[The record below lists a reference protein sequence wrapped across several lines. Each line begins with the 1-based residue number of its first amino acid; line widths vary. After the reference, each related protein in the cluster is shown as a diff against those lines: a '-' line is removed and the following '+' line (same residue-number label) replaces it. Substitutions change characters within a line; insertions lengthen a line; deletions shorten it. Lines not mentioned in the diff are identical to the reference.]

1 MNHIYKVVWS
11 TVTNSLVVVS
21 ELARSKGKAASTVSD
36 VKDVSNKTTA
46 VAVAAAL
53 QVAAV
58 GTIAIGSFAPMEAN
72 AIVAISHVE
81 NGVISTDNSA
91 KANASTVVS
100 SPYYHHTT
108 TDEGTRA
115 YNYYNPGN
123 PGERSSDLYS
133 STKYAHGIAIG
144 CNTNA
149 IATTGKGGSNGIA
162 IGDFSEATGGLSVSL
177 GVQAT
182 SRDVGA
188 VAIGTAANASGFNS
202 LAMMRQSAATGNYS
216 TAIGSVSYA
225 KGEASVALGA
235 SATAH
240 GSQSIAIGSVDP
252 KTTKGTTDEA
262 FRTAYDGVN
271 STETYGNRSMA
282 LGSGAKTN
290 GNDSFAVGSGARTG
304 TFTDSVD
311 IFGHKDTVAAVS
323 ANEAIAFGN
332 DSKALKDKAVAF
344 GNNATARGEESVAF
358 AFNATS
364 VGNQSVAIGTNS
376 NAAHDRVVTIGT
388 NSTATHNRSMAIGE
402 EAKAKA
408 NHSLALGANA
418 TVTVANSVSLGAD
431 SFADEIG
438 GSADM
443 QINGK
448 TYKFAGGQAQG
459 TVSVGSGYDKDQ
471 ARSGTVVRTITD
483 LGAGRVLANSTDA
496 INGSQLYALATEIEK
511 GWNVATSATNE
522 GSKTGDTTAAKVING
537 ETVTFTADKNIAID
551 QQGKNITVKTED
563 DVTFNSVNTKDLT
576 ATGNT
581 KVNNFTVEKGGKV
594 DMGGNNVTNVAAPT
608 ADTDAANKKYVDDGR
623 TQVKSTDG
631 SVTITNSTTNG
642 ATVYDLKVN
651 ANVSYEGDS
660 GKGTNKLSDPIR
672 FAGVENETVTKAEDG
687 KVTVGLAD
695 KAKESLKKADSAMQE
710 FTVGTDAQHQ
720 ATGITVNQKDK
731 RFDIIGTQD
740 YVTTTVTDGSVKVD
754 IDQKFKDQVNT
765 NTNNIADNKQNIT
778 NNANNITKNADN
790 IAKNTQNITNNT
802 NNITKNAEAIAK
814 GFGLEAQDGNN
825 VTKQLGEKV
834 KVVGGNQ
841 NINTTVTADGKL
853 AINLNNTLDLGDKGS
868 VKIGST
874 KVDQDGLTIT
884 GGPSVTKTG
893 INAGSKKITN
903 VEAGE
908 VSENSKEAVNG
919 SQLYATNQNV
929 TNNTNSINSLN
940 TTVQA
945 GWELQVEGNKA
956 KDVTPKDKVANFKA
970 GDNINVSIA
979 TDKSV
984 VIATDKDVTFDNVK
998 TQNLN
1003 VEGDTNVNNFTV
1015 KNGGKVDMGN
1025 NRVTNV
1031 ATPTAD
1037 TDAANKKY
1045 VDDARTIV
1053 TSNDGSVTIA
1063 ETQNGPAKSYD
1074 LKVNAN
1080 VSYAGDS
1087 GNGTNKLSEEIKFAG
1102 TTGEIVTEAKDGQV
1116 TFKLDDKVKND
1127 IKDNADK
1134 IAKGFGL
1141 QAEDNKTV
1149 NKDLGEKIEVV
1160 GGNKNINTTID
1171 GEKLKVNLNNTLDLS
1186 EQGSVKIGDTT
1197 INNGGLEIAGGPSV
1211 KKDGINAGDKKITN
1225 VEAGEISANS
1235 KDAVNGSQL
1244 YATNQNVT
1252 NNTNSINS
1260 LNTTVQAGWELQVG
1274 GKKAKNV
1281 TPTSNV
1287 ANFIAGDNIAVTAE
1301 QDGSVKIATQKDVT
1315 FDNVTANNG
1324 LTVKKG
1330 ATINMGDNVVTNVA
1344 DGKVSAD
1351 SKDAVNGSQLHQT
1364 NQNVTKL
1371 GDKLTAEGLN
1381 FVGDNGQVVHRDL
1394 GATLSVVGGAKAD
1407 LSENNIGVEGKDG
1420 TLTVKLAKTLNDLTS
1435 ANFTTNGQG
1444 NTVINGNGVTI
1455 TPANGDTAKTVSL
1468 TNNGLNNGGNNITN
1482 VARGTKGTDAVNV
1495 DQLNEVSLAA
1505 NAGWKLRANNAEESV
1520 VKPNDAVSL
1529 NNTDNNIVITKKA
1542 GDNNVT
1548 FGLNNTVKVGTN
1560 NAVTIDGTNGT
1571 VGGLTNKTFDPTKIV
1586 SGQAATEDQLKQV
1599 HGDLNTNITNAS
1611 KDLTTKGLNFVGDDK
1626 EVVHRNLGDTLSI
1639 VGGAEEAN
1647 LSDKNIGVVGSEGKL
1662 EVKLAKTLK
1671 ELTNATFTTAGN
1683 NGNTVIDGKGV
1694 TITTAG
1700 GADKTVS
1707 LTDKGLNNGNNKIT
1721 NVSAGTDA
1729 TDAVNVS
1736 QLEKVNA
1743 TAKAGWNLAVN
1754 DDAKGSNIAPNATVR
1769 LNNKDG
1775 NIKVTKEGNNVT
1787 FDLNNTVKVGT
1798 GDKAVTINGTDGT
1811 LTGLTNKTFTPG
1823 QIVSGRAAT
1832 EDQLQSS
1839 HDQLNTNITNLS
1851 NNLTEKGLSF
1861 SADNKGAK
1869 VHRKLGETLSVV
1881 GNADPAKLSDKNIG
1895 VEANEANGQLVVKL
1909 AKELTDLTSA
1919 NFTATGANTTI
1930 NGNGVTITP
1939 KGADV
1944 TKTVSLTDKGLN
1956 NGGNNITNVANGTAD
1971 TDAVNVSQLKEVSST
1986 ANAGWNLTVNG
1997 TSSSNVAPKATVD
2010 LANKDGNIVITKDN
2024 NNVTFALN
2032 SNLTV
2037 GGKDGKDG
2045 KDGSIGVNGKDG
2057 SAVVLNGKD
2066 GSIGLTGPKGA
2077 DGKSATANITVA
2089 KGPAGVDGKDGANGT
2104 DGMTR
2109 IVYTDPNGTK
2119 HNVSTLNDGLSFVG
2133 NTGGAVAKKLNE
2145 TLTIKGELANA
2156 DAATAENIRVDN
2168 VGGDLI
2174 VKLAQNLTNLTTAT
2188 FGKDGNDQ
2196 LVINKDGLT
2205 IKPTTGGDAKT
2216 VSLTENGLNNG
2227 NNIITNVSS
2236 GLVGNDGKTKVALK
2250 DANGTTLT
2258 NAVNVGDLQNTVK
2271 DLTNATT
2278 GGFGLKDSAGNEVK
2292 QDLGTSIK
2300 VTGKDGVNAQ
2310 VVTDGNG
2317 KALQIG
2323 LNSTVTVGNDQEPGV
2338 ITVKGENGKD
2348 GVSINGKDGTIGL
2361 NGKDGA
2367 NGSITVKNGQPGVDG
2382 KDGKTRIVYETTKDG
2397 KTTTEEVA
2405 TLNDGLKFVGD
2416 KGEVIAKKLNDT
2428 LAVKGNLAKDANVTD
2443 KNLRVDNEK
2452 DELIIKM
2459 AKELTD
2465 LTNAT
2470 FTSADSNTTIGG
2482 NGVTITPNTGDKV
2495 SLTDKGLNNGN
2506 NTITNVAEGK
2516 NGTDAV
2522 NVNQLERVNATA
2534 NAGWNIS
2541 ANGANSTNVGP
2552 KGNVSLN
2559 NTDGNIVITKGTTD
2573 NNVTFALN
2581 NNLTVGKDGKDGKD
2595 GVDGQIGVNGKDGSS
2610 VVLNGKDGSIGLTG
2624 PRGTDGKDGASANI
2638 SVADG
2643 KPGLDGKP
2651 GETKTRIVYETK
2663 DDNGKPVKE
2672 EVATLNDGLNF
2683 IGNQGDKIA
2692 KKLNDTLTVKGTLAN
2707 DAAASS
2713 ENVRVDS
2720 QDGALVVKLAQNL
2733 ANLTTATFGNTATDK
2748 TVVGKDGV
2756 TISADKP
2763 ENTVSLT
2770 DKGLNNG
2777 NNQIT
2782 NVTSGLTDATGNKT
2796 DLANATSTNAV
2807 NVGDLKET
2815 VKNIT
2820 TDGFGL
2826 KDDKGTEVKQDLG
2839 KTIQIKGKDGVTVT
2853 SNVTDKS
2860 LEVALAG
2867 DVVVNGK
2874 DGKDGTIGVKGAD
2887 GKDGTTITKD
2897 AIVFNGVDGVNGKDG
2912 KDGAEGKAS
2921 IKVEKGAKGIDG
2933 NDGKDGESK
2942 TRIVYEKPN
2951 GDKEEV
2957 ATLKDGLHFVGDK
2970 GTSIAKKLNETLAIK
2985 GNLTS
2990 TAEVTDKNL
2999 RVDNE
3004 GEQLIVKMAKV
3015 LTDLTSA
3022 NFTDA
3027 AGNNTIIGGNGVTIT
3042 PKAGDSVSL
3051 TGKGLNNGNNTITN
3065 VKAGLNGTDAV
3076 NVNQLEKVN
3085 ATAKAGWK
3093 LTNNG
3098 TNESTVTPNATVD
3111 LANKDGNIIIT
3122 KDGNNVTFGFNSDLT
3137 VGGPGKDGKDGKD
3150 GSIGVKGKDGTTGVT
3165 LNGKDGSIGLTGAP
3179 GKDGKNA
3186 SANITVAQ
3194 GAKGLDGNDGVNGE
3208 SKTRIVYEKPN
3219 GEKEEVAT
3227 LNDGLN
3233 FVGNDGKVVT
3243 KKLNDTLAIKGGIN
3257 TEAGLTAASDRNVG
3271 VRESDKGLNIV
3282 IAERPTFSGI
3292 IVDGKDGKDAE
3303 VKFAKDGKD
3312 GMSIVGT
3319 RGADGQNGLTLKG
3332 ADGKDGVSFKEGGR
3346 ITNVADG
3353 KDGKD
3358 AVNKDQLERVNA
3370 TANAGWKLTVNNGN
3384 NQTTVTPNATV
3395 DLANTDG
3402 NIVITKDANNVTF
3415 ALNNNLTVGGKD
3427 GKDGEIGV
3435 KGADGKTGVT
3445 LNGKDGS
3452 IGING
3457 KDGSNGAITVEKG
3470 AVGVDGTDGANGKDG
3485 MTRIVYTDANG
3496 TKHNVSTLNDGLS
3509 FVGDTGNP
3517 IAKKLNQTL
3526 TIKGNL
3532 DAAAAVTDKNLRV
3545 DNVDGALIIKMA
3557 KSLTDLTN
3565 ATFTSGNSNTTI
3577 GGNGLTITP
3586 NAGNTVSLTDKGL
3599 NNGNNQITNVTSG
3612 LVNRNG
3618 DKVDLANATG
3628 DVLTN
3633 AVNVGDLKD
3642 SVNNLT
3648 NATTGGFGLTDEKG
3662 GNVKADLGKTVT
3674 VIGDGSVKT
3683 EVVEKDGKKALQI
3696 GLTNNVTVGNDK
3708 EPGVITVKG
3717 ENGKDG
3723 VSISGKDGISI
3734 KGENGKDAVSING
3747 KDGNGAI
3754 AVNGKDG
3761 KTGVG
3766 LDGAN
3771 GTIGINGK
3779 DGSNGTI
3786 TLAKGEPGV
3795 DGKDGKTRIVYE
3807 TKTPDGKTVT
3817 EEVATLKDGLKF
3829 VGDDGKVITKEL
3841 NKTLTIKG
3849 NLSTVAD
3856 VTDKNLR
3863 VDNVDGALIIK
3874 MARTLTDLTSATF
3887 TNVGG
3892 DKSVVDGNGL
3902 TITPANGGNTVS
3914 LTTKGLDNGGNKVI
3928 NVAAGDVNATSTDAV
3943 NGSQLYAVSEVA
3955 NKGWNIQTNGN
3966 VSTNVKPGDTVNFAN
3981 GKNIEINN
3989 DGTNVTV
3996 GLAKD
4001 VDLGK
4006 DGSIKAGDTIMN
4018 NEGVK
4023 VGDKVSLTKDG
4034 LTAGDVKISAEA
4046 GINAGNKQITNVESG
4061 LGGTKLADAKGDT
4074 LKNAANIGDLQTAI
4088 SGVTDAEQGGGF
4100 GLADDNGT
4108 EVKQSLGK
4116 TIQVKGDGNV
4126 TTTVT
4131 NGSLTVGLNKDVDL
4145 GKDGSLTAG
4154 GTKVSEKGV
4163 SFADSLVNLT
4173 SNGLN
4178 NGGNKVTNV
4187 KAGEVSATSTDAVNG
4202 SQLYATNQNVTNLQN
4217 NVAKGWNIEAGTVEG
4232 STGKVTGASK
4242 SNVAMGDTV
4251 GVKAGN
4257 NIEITQD
4264 GSNIAI
4270 ATSAT
4275 PTFDTV
4281 TVGKDGNTA
4290 TVGTV
4295 QDEHGSAIKVTGADG
4310 KSETRINN
4318 VADGKADNDAVNVRQ
4333 LRGVA
4338 QNVANIDNRVS
4349 KLDKRVRGIGANSAA
4364 ASSLPQVMLPG
4375 KSMVAVAGGAYSGA
4389 SAVAVGYSRA
4399 SDNGKVIL
4407 KVNGTANSAGHY
4419 SGGVGVGY
4427 QW

>member
-1 MNHIYKVVWS
+1 MNHVYKVVWS

-36 VKDVSNKTTA
+36 VKDVSNKTAA

-72 AIVAISHVE
+72 AIVAIGGSAA
-81 NGVISTDNSA
+81 NGQSYD
-91 KANASTVVS
+91 STVKAIGGS
-100 SPYYHHTT
+100 STV
-108 TDEGTRA
+108 TDIGTRA

-123 PGERSSDLYS
+123 PGSRGNLYS
-133 STKYAHGIAIG
+133 TDHVHGIAIG
-144 CNTNA
+144 CHTNVVDTSA
-149 IATTGKGGSNGIA
+149 KVGSNGIA
-162 IGDFSEATGGLSVSL
+162 IGDYSTATGGLSISL
-177 GVQAT
+177 GALANST
-182 SRDVGA
+182 DVGA
-188 VAIGTAANASGFNS
+188 VAIGAAAKASGFNS
-202 LAMMRQSAATGNYS
+202 LAVMRQSAATGNYS
-216 TAIGSVSYA
+216 AAIGSVSYA
-225 KGEASVALGA
+225 KGDASVALGA
-235 SATAH
+235 SATSH
-240 GSQSIAIGSVDP
+240 GEQSIAIGSVSP
-252 KTTKGTTDEA
+252 KTTKGDADEA

-271 STETYGNRSMA
+271 STETYGDRSMA

-304 TFTDSVD
+304 YFRDSVD
-311 IFGHKDTVAAVS
+311 TFGNKDTVAAVS
-323 ANEAIAFGN
+323 ADEAIAFGN

-344 GNNATARGEESVAF
+344 GNNASATGEESVAF
-358 AFNATS
+358 GFKASST
-364 VGNQSVAIGTNS
+364 GDKSVAIGTNS

-418 TVTVANSVSLGAD
+418 TVTVENSVSLGAD

-448 TYKFAGGQAQG
+448 TYTFAGGQAQG

-496 INGSQLYALATEIEK
+496 INGSQLYAVVTEINK
-511 GWNVATSATNE
+511 GWNVATNATAE
-522 GSKTGDTTAAKVING
+522 GAHTGDSTAKVING
-537 ETVTFTADKNIAID
+537 ETVTFTAGKNIAIN

-563 DVTFNSVNTKDLT
+563 DVAFNSVNTKDLT

-581 KVNNFTVEKGGKV
+581 KVNNFTVENGGKV
-594 DMGGNNVTNVAAPT
+594 DMGGNTVTNIGAPK
-608 ADTDAANKKYVDDGR
+608 ADNDATTKKYVDDGR
-623 TQVKSTDG
+623 TQVVSTDK

-660 GKGTNKLSDPIR
+660 GKGTNKLSDPIK
-672 FAGVENETVTKAEDG
+672 FAGVKDETVTTAENG

-710 FTVGTDAQHQ
+710 FTVGADANHQ
-720 ATGITVNQKDK
+720 ATGIKVDQKNQ
-731 RFDIIGTQD
+731 RFDIIGTEG
-740 YVTTTVTDGSVKVD
+740 YVNTTVTGTSVQVD
-754 IDQKFKDQVNT
+754 IAKDFKDKVANNT
-765 NTNNIADNKQNIT
+765 QNITNNANHIADNSKKIEENKQNIT
-778 NNANNITKNADN
+778 NNT
-790 IAKNTQNITNNT
+790 NTI
-802 NNITKNAEAIAK
+802 EK
-814 GFGLEAQDGNN
+814 GFGLKAQDGTVVN
-825 VTKQLGEKV
+825 KKLGENIS
-834 KVVGGNQ
+834 VVGGNN
-841 NINTTVTADGKL
+841 NINTAVKNGNITV
-853 AINLNNTLDLGDKGS
+853 NLNNNLDLSADGS
-868 VKIGST
+868 VQIGGT
-874 KVDQDGLTIT
+874 KVDQNGLTIT
-884 GGPSVTKTG
+884 DGPSVTKTG
-893 INAGSKKITN
+893 INAGGKTITN
-903 VEAGE
+903 VADGK
-908 VSENSKEAVNG
+908 VSEDSKEAVNG

-945 GWELQVEGNKA
+945 GWDLQVEGKTA
-956 KDVTPKDKVANFKA
+956 KNVTPKDKTANFKA
-970 GDNINVSIA
+970 GDNIVVSDDSGSVKIA
-979 TDKSV
+979 TKS
-984 VIATDKDVTFDNVK
+984 DVTFDKV
-998 TQNLN
+998 TA
-1003 VEGDTNVNNFTV
+1003 
-1015 KNGGKVDMGN
+1015 KNGLTVNQGATINMGDNVVSGVANGTLSSTSTEAVNGSQLHATNQNVTNLQTKVDG
-1025 NRVTNV
+1025 
-1031 ATPTAD
+1031 
-1037 TDAANKKY
+1037 
-1045 VDDARTIV
+1045 
-1053 TSNDGSVTIA
+1053 
-1063 ETQNGPAKSYD
+1063 
-1074 LKVNAN
+1074 
-1080 VSYAGDS
+1080 
-1087 GNGTNKLSEEIKFAG
+1087 
-1102 TTGEIVTEAKDGQV
+1102 
-1116 TFKLDDKVKND
+1116 
-1127 IKDNADK
+1127 
-1134 IAKGFGL
+1134 GFGL
-1141 QAEDNKTV
+1141 QAEDGTTV
-1149 NKDLGEKIEVV
+1149 NKALGQKIEVV
-1160 GGNKNINTTID
+1160 GGNANINTKVEGD
-1171 GEKLKVNLNNTLDLS
+1171 KLKVNLNNTLDLTTA
-1186 EQGSVKIGDTT
+1186 GSVKIGDTKVDQNGLT
-1197 INNGGLEIAGGPSV
+1197 ITGGPSV
-1211 KKDGINAGDKKITN
+1211 KKDGIDAGSKKITN
-1225 VEAGEISANS
+1225 VQDGEVSVSS
-1235 KDAVNGSQL
+1235 KEAVNGSQL
-1244 YATNQNVT
+1244 HATNQNVT
-1252 NNTNSINS
+1252 N
-1260 LNTTVQAGWELQVG
+1260 LGKDLTT
-1274 GKKAKNV
+1274 K
-1281 TPTSNV
+1281 
-1287 ANFIAGDNIAVTAE
+1287 
-1301 QDGSVKIATQKDVT
+1301 
-1315 FDNVTANNG
+1315 
-1324 LTVKKG
+1324 
-1330 ATINMGDNVVTNVA
+1330 
-1344 DGKVSAD
+1344 
-1351 SKDAVNGSQLHQT
+1351 
-1364 NQNVTKL
+1364 
-1371 GDKLTAEGLN
+1371 GLN

-1444 NTVINGNGVTI
+1444 HTVINGNGVTI
-1455 TPANGDTAKTVSL
+1455 TPANGDKAKTVSL

-1529 NNTDNNIVITKKA
+1529 NNTDKNIVITKSKD
-1542 GDNNVT
+1542 DNNVT
-1548 FGLNNTVKVGTN
+1548 FGLNNTITVGN
-1560 NAVTIDGTNGT
+1560 KANGGNPVTIDGTKGT
-1571 VGGLTNKTFDPTKIV
+1571 VNGLTNTKFDPENIV
-1586 SGQAATEDQLKQV
+1586 SGQAATEDQLQSSHNTLK
-1599 HGDLNTNITNAS
+1599 TNITNLGNE
-1611 KDLTTKGLNFVGDDK
+1611 LTDKGLNFVGDNGK
-1626 EVVHRNLGDTLSI
+1626 NVHRNLGDTLSV
-1639 VGGAEEAN
+1639 VGGAAENN
-1647 LSDKNIGVVGSEGKL
+1647 LSENNIGVVGSEGKL

-1671 ELTNATFTTAGN
+1671 DLTSATFTNSADN

-1754 DDAKGSNIAPNATVR
+1754 NDEKSNIAPNATVR

-1775 NIKVTKEGNNVT
+1775 NIKIAKDANNNVT
-1787 FDLNNTVKVGT
+1787 FDLSNVVKIGPAGNTQ
-1798 GDKAVTINGTDGT
+1798 VTIDGT
-1811 LTGLTNKTFTPG
+1811 TGTIGGLTNKTFDPAK
-1823 QIVSGRAAT
+1823 IVSGQAAT

-1839 HDQLNTNITNLS
+1839 HNTLKNNITNLG
-1851 NNLTEKGLSF
+1851 NELTDKGLNF
-1861 SADNKGAK
+1861 VGDNTDVN
-1869 VHRKLGETLSVV
+1869 VHRKLGETLSVI
-1881 GNADPAKLSDKNIG
+1881 GGADQANLSDKNIG
-1895 VEANEANGQLVVKL
+1895 VVGNKDGSLTIKL

-1939 KGADV
+1939 KGADT

-2045 KDGSIGVNGKDG
+2045 SIGVNGKDG

-2077 DGKSATANITVA
+2077 DGKSATATITVA
-2089 KGPAGVDGKDGANGT
+2089 KGPAGVDGKNGT

-2145 TLTIKGELANA
+2145 TLTIKGELAEA
-2156 DAATAENIRVDN
+2156 GAATAENIRVDN
-2168 VGGDLI
+2168 VNGDLI

-2188 FGKDGNDQ
+2188 FGKDVNDQ

-2236 GLVGNDGKTKVALK
+2236 GLVGNDGNKVALK
-2250 DANGTTLT
+2250 DANGITLT

-2323 LNSTVTVGNDQEPGV
+2323 LNSTVTVGNDKEPGV

-2382 KDGKTRIVYETTKDG
+2382 KDGKTRIVYETKTPDG
-2397 KTTTEEVA
+2397 NTTTEEVA

-2428 LAVKGNLAKDANVTD
+2428 LAVKGNLDENANVTD

-2459 AKELTD
+2459 AKELKD

-2482 NGVTITPNTGDKV
+2482 NGVTITPNKGDKV

-2663 DDNGKPVKE
+2663 DDNGQPVKE

-2782 NVTSGLTDATGNKT
+2782 NVTSGLTDATGKKA
-2796 DLANATSTNAV
+2796 DLTNAVDTNAV

-2853 SNVTDKS
+2853 ADATDKA
-2860 LEVALAG
+2860 LVVALEG

-2957 ATLKDGLHFVGDK
+2957 ATLKDGLHFVGDN
-2970 GTSIAKKLNETLAIK
+2970 GEVIAKKLNETLAIK

-3004 GEQLIVKMAKV
+3004 GGQLIVKMAKV

-3022 NFTDA
+3022 TFTDA
-3027 AGNNTIIGGNGVTIT
+3027 AGNNTIIGSNGVTIT

-3051 TGKGLNNGNNTITN
+3051 TDKGLNNGNNTITN

-3150 GSIGVKGKDGTTGVT
+3150 GTIGVKGKDGTTGVT

-3219 GEKEEVAT
+3219 GDKEEVAT

-3233 FVGNDGKVVT
+3233 FVGNDGKVIA
-3243 KKLNDTLAIKGGIN
+3243 KKLNDTLAVKGGIN
-3257 TEAGLTAASDRNVG
+3257 TEAGLNAASDRNVG

-3332 ADGKDGVSFKEGGR
+3332 ADGKDGVSFKEDGR

-3370 TANAGWKLTVNNGN
+3370 TAKAGWKLTVNNGN

-3509 FVGDTGNP
+3509 FVGNDGKV
-3517 IAKKLNQTL
+3517 IAKKLNSTL
-3526 TIKGNL
+3526 TIKGGL
-3532 DAAAAVTDKNLRV
+3532 AEADAATAENIRV
-3545 DNVDGALIIKMA
+3545 DNVNGDLIVKLA
-3557 KSLTDLTN
+3557 QNLTN
-3565 ATFTSGNSNTTI
+3565 LTTATFGNDVNDQLVI
-3577 GGNGLTITP
+3577 NKDGLTIKG
-3586 NAGNTVSLTDKGL
+3586 ADAAKTVSLTDKGL

-3696 GLTNNVTVGNDK
+3696 GLTSDVTVGNDK

-3734 KGENGKDAVSING
+3734 KGENGQDAVSING

-3786 TLAKGEPGV
+3786 TVKQGKPGV
-3795 DGKDGKTRIVYE
+3795 DGKDGETKTRIVYE
-3807 TKTPDGKTVT
+3807 TPNGEP
-3817 EEVATLKDGLKF
+3817 EEVATLNDGLKF
-3829 VGDDGKVITKEL
+3829 VGDDGKVIPKKL
-3841 NKTLTIKG
+3841 NETLTIKG
-3849 NLSTVAD
+3849 NLSTAAA

-3996 GLAKD
+3996 GLVEK
-4001 VDLGK
+4001 VDLGEN
-4006 DGSIKAGDTIMN
+4006 GSIKAGDTIMN
-4018 NEGVK
+4018 NDGVK

-4034 LTAGDVKISAEA
+4034 LTAGDVKISAET

-4202 SQLYATNQNVTNLQN
+4202 SQLHATNQNVTNLQN

-4333 LRGVA
+4333 LKGVA

>member
-36 VKDVSNKTTA
+36 VKDVSNKTAAVKTA
-46 VAVAAAL
+46 TVAVAAAL

-58 GTIAIGSFAPMEAN
+58 GTIAIGSFAPMEAEAVILIGKVN
-72 AIVAISHVE
+72 DNGTVSNQTVASYE
-81 NGVISTDNSA
+81 SSGVTY
-91 KANASTVVS
+91 
-100 SPYYHHTT
+100 P
-108 TDEGTRA
+108 
-115 YNYYNPGN
+115 YNYYNPGSKSYEN
-123 PGERSSDLYS
+123 ASANTTTA
-133 STKYAHGIAIG
+133 STAQNYTTLCSTGIAIG
-144 CNTNA
+144 ANTS
-149 IATTGKGGSNGIA
+149 TTSVTGRNFSNGIA
-162 IGDFSEATGGLSVSL
+162 IGDYAKATGGLAISIGAYSQSTDIGSIAL
-177 GVQAT
+177 GT
-182 SRDVGA
+182 SSR
-188 VAIGTAANASGFNS
+188 AAGFN
-202 LAMMRQSAATGNYS
+202 AFAAMRQSAAIGDYS
-216 TAIGSVSYA
+216 TAIGSTAWSD
-225 KGEASVALGA
+225 GRSSVAIGS
-235 SATAH
+235 SATAK
-240 GSQSIAIGSVDP
+240 GKQSFAIGAADHVTLDAQNIGEARR
-252 KTTKGTTDEA
+252 TK
-262 FRTAYDGVN
+262 YDGMN
-271 STETYGNRSMA
+271 NTQSNGDRSFA
-282 LGSGAKTN
+282 IGTSAKTN
-290 GNDSFAVGSGARTG
+290 GNDSFALGSNSTTG
-304 TFTDSVD
+304 VY
-311 IFGHKDTVAAVS
+311 DTVYDAYLSSNVLS
-323 ANEAIAFGN
+323 ANSTKSAQRAFSFGTNSRALGDDSFALGTTAAAKAKNAFALGTTASANSNSSVAFGFNATSTGNSSIAFGVTAKTN
-332 DSKALKDKAVAF
+332 GEKSIALGTSANTTGAKAVAIGSDSKALSDS
-344 GNNATARGEESVAF
+344 T
-358 AFNATS
+358 
-364 VGNQSVAIGTNS
+364 VAIGTNS
-376 NAAHDRVVTIGT
+376 KADKVGSMSIGENA
-388 NSTATHNRSMAIGE
+388 NSTAKNAITVGMNSSVTGENATAVGTEANVTMANGTAIGRSALSNQQNALAAGYKAIASGKDSSAVGT
-402 EAKAKA
+402 EALAKEA
-408 NHSLALGANA
+408 QASAFGRLANA
-418 TVTVANSVSLGAD
+418 TAANTTALGSYSEANITNSVALGQKSVTTA
-431 SFADEIG
+431 ATPTQNTTIG
-438 GSADM
+438 D
-443 QINGK
+443 I
-448 TYKFAGGQAQG
+448 TYGDFAGKEANGSV
-459 TVSVGSGYDKDQ
+459 VSVGTKGYERQ
-471 ARSGTVVRTITD
+471 IQNVA
-483 LGAGRVLANSTDA
+483 AGRVTADSTDA
-496 INGSQLYALATEIEK
+496 INGSQLYAVANVVSK
-511 GWNVATSATNE
+511 GWNV
-522 GSKTGDTTAAKVING
+522 TTANADGGEVSGTTDARVING
-537 ETVTFTADKNIAID
+537 ETVKFIA
-551 QQGKNITVKTED
+551 GKNVKLSQQDQNLTFATKD
-563 DVTFNSVNTKDLT
+563 DVTFTNVTSNKVNTGDLNV
-576 ATGNT
+576 TGNT
-581 KVNNFTVEKGGKV
+581 KVNNFTVTPSATI
-594 DMGGNNVTNVAAPT
+594 DMGGNRITNVGTPT
-608 ADTDAANKKYVDDGR
+608 EDNDATTKKYVDGGR

-631 SVTITNSTTNG
+631 SVTITNSTNNG
-642 ATVYDLKVN
+642 ANVYDLKVN
-651 ANVSYEGDS
+651 ANVSYAGDT
-660 GKGTNKLSDPIR
+660 GNGTNKLSEPIK
-672 FAGVENETVTKAEDG
+672 FAGTQDEIVTEAKNGEV
-687 KVTVGLAD
+687 KFKLAD
-695 KAKESLKKADSAMQE
+695 KVK
-710 FTVGTDAQHQ
+710 
-720 ATGITVNQKDK
+720 N
-731 RFDIIGTQD
+731 DIA
-740 YVTTTVTDGSVKVD
+740 
-754 IDQKFKDQVNT
+754 N
-765 NTNNIADNKQNIT
+765 NKQNII

-790 IAKNTQNITNNT
+790 ITNNT
-802 NNITKNAEAIAK
+802 NTIAK
-814 GFGLEAQDGNN
+814 GFGLQAQDNN
-825 VTKQLGEKV
+825 VVNKKLGENV
-834 KVVGGNQ
+834 SVVGGNS
-841 NINTTVTADGKL
+841 NINTTVKDGKI
-853 AINLNNTLDLGDKGS
+853 AINLNNTLNLTNDGS
-868 VKIGST
+868 VKIGDT
-874 KVDQDGLTIT
+874 TVNKEGLTIT
-884 GGPSVTKTG
+884 GGPSVTKNG
-893 INAGSKKITN
+893 IDAGDKKITN
-903 VEAGE
+903 VTAGD
-908 VSENSKEAVNG
+908 VSANSKDAVNG
-919 SQLYATNQNV
+919 SQLYTTNQNV
-929 TNNTNSINSLN
+929 TNNTNSINNLN

-945 GWELQVEGNKA
+945 GWELQVEGQKA
-956 KDVTPKDKVANFKA
+956 KDVTPINKTANFKA
-970 GDNINVSIA
+970 GNNINVSIA
-979 TDKSV
+979 DDKSV
-984 VIATDKDVTFDNVK
+984 VIATKKDVTFSNVTANNGLTVANGATIDLGDNV
-998 TQNLN
+998 
-1003 VEGDTNVNNFTV
+1003 VNNV
-1015 KNGGKVDMGN
+1015 SNGTLSADSKQAINGSQLYATN
-1025 NRVTNV
+1025 QNVTNLSNKV
-1031 ATPTAD
+1031 A
-1037 TDAANKKY
+1037 
-1045 VDDARTIV
+1045 
-1053 TSNDGSVTIA
+1053 G
-1063 ETQNGPAKSYD
+1063 
-1074 LKVNAN
+1074 
-1080 VSYAGDS
+1080 
-1087 GNGTNKLSEEIKFAG
+1087 
-1102 TTGEIVTEAKDGQV
+1102 
-1116 TFKLDDKVKND
+1116 
-1127 IKDNADK
+1127 
-1134 IAKGFGL
+1134 GFGL
-1141 QAEDNKTV
+1141 QAEDGNNVTKQ
-1149 NKDLGEKIEVV
+1149 LGEKIEVV
-1160 GGNKNINTTID
+1160 GGNKNINTTVD
-1171 GEKLKVNLNNTLDLS
+1171 NGKVKVNLNNTLDLTKD
-1186 EQGSVKIGDTT
+1186 GSVTT
-1197 INNGGLEIAGGPSV
+1197 G
-1211 KKDGINAGDKKITN
+1211 
-1225 VEAGEISANS
+1225 
-1235 KDAVNGSQL
+1235 
-1244 YATNQNVT
+1244 
-1252 NNTNSINS
+1252 
-1260 LNTTVQAGWELQVG
+1260 NTTV
-1274 GKKAKNV
+1274 
-1281 TPTSNV
+1281 SNSGV
-1287 ANFIAGDNIAVTAE
+1287 
-1301 QDGSVKIATQKDVT
+1301 
-1315 FDNVTANNG
+1315 
-1324 LTVKKG
+1324 TVK
-1330 ATINMGDNVVTNVA
+1330 AA
-1344 DGKVSAD
+1344 PGKTD
-1351 SKDAVNGSQLHQT
+1351 
-1364 NQNVTKL
+1364 
-1371 GDKLTAEGLN
+1371 
-1381 FVGDNGQVVHRDL
+1381 
-1394 GATLSVVGGAKAD
+1394 
-1407 LSENNIGVEGKDG
+1407 
-1420 TLTVKLAKTLNDLTS
+1420 
-1435 ANFTTNGQG
+1435 
-1444 NTVINGNGVTI
+1444 
-1455 TPANGDTAKTVSL
+1455 VSL
-1468 TNNGLNNGGNNITN
+1468 TENGLNNGG
-1482 VARGTKGTDAVNV
+1482 
-1495 DQLNEVSLAA
+1495 
-1505 NAGWKLRANNAEESV
+1505 
-1520 VKPNDAVSL
+1520 
-1529 NNTDNNIVITKKA
+1529 
-1542 GDNNVT
+1542 
-1548 FGLNNTVKVGTN
+1548 
-1560 NAVTIDGTNGT
+1560 
-1571 VGGLTNKTFDPTKIV
+1571 
-1586 SGQAATEDQLKQV
+1586 
-1599 HGDLNTNITNAS
+1599 
-1611 KDLTTKGLNFVGDDK
+1611 
-1626 EVVHRNLGDTLSI
+1626 
-1639 VGGAEEAN
+1639 
-1647 LSDKNIGVVGSEGKL
+1647 
-1662 EVKLAKTLK
+1662 
-1671 ELTNATFTTAGN
+1671 
-1683 NGNTVIDGKGV
+1683 
-1694 TITTAG
+1694 
-1700 GADKTVS
+1700 
-1707 LTDKGLNNGNNKIT
+1707 NKIT

-1754 DDAKGSNIAPNATVR
+1754 NDEKSNIAPNATVR

-1775 NIKVTKEGNNVT
+1775 NIKIAKDANNNVT
-1787 FDLNNTVKVGT
+1787 FDLNNTVNIGS
-1798 GDKAVTINGTDGT
+1798 GDKKVTIDGT
-1811 LTGLTNKTFTPG
+1811 KGTVNGLTNKTFDPNN
-1823 QIVSGRAAT
+1823 IVSGQAAT

-1839 HDQLNTNITNLS
+1839 HNTLKTNITNLG
-1851 NNLTEKGLSF
+1851 NDLTAKGLNF
-1861 SADNKGAK
+1861 VGDNTNVN
-1869 VHRKLGETLSVV
+1869 VHRKLGETLSIV
-1881 GNADPAKLSDKNIG
+1881 GGAEETNLSDKNIG
-1895 VEANEANGQLVVKL
+1895 VVGSEGKLEVKL
-1909 AKELTDLTSA
+1909 AKTLKDLTSA
-1919 NFTATGANTTI
+1919 NFTAGNANTTI
-1930 NGNGVTITP
+1930 NSNGITITP
-1939 KGADV
+1939 ANGSTD
-1944 TKTVSLTDKGLN
+1944 KTVSLTNNGLN
-1956 NGGNNITNVANGTAD
+1956 NGGNTITNVAAGKDA
-1971 TDAVNVSQLKEVSST
+1971 TDAVNVSQLEKVNAT
-1986 ANAGWNLTVNG
+1986 AKAGWNLTVNG

-2045 KDGSIGVNGKDG
+2045 SIGVNGKDG

-2077 DGKSATANITVA
+2077 DGKDGVKATITVA
-2089 KGPAGVDGKDGANGT
+2089 KGPVGVDGKDGANGT

-2145 TLTIKGELANA
+2145 TLTIKGELAEA
-2156 DAATAENIRVDN
+2156 GAATAENIRVDN
-2168 VGGDLI
+2168 VNGDLI

-2188 FGKDGNDQ
+2188 FGKDANDQ

-2205 IKPTTGGDAKT
+2205 IKGADATKT

-2236 GLVGNDGKTKVALK
+2236 GLVGNDGNKVALK

-2323 LNSTVTVGNDQEPGV
+2323 LNSTVTVGNDKEPGV

-2416 KGEVIAKKLNDT
+2416 KGEVIAKKLNET
-2428 LAVKGNLAKDANVTD
+2428 LAVKGNLDENANVTD

-2452 DELIIKM
+2452 GELIIKM
-2459 AKELTD
+2459 AKELKD

-2552 KGNVSLN
+2552 QGNVSLN

-2663 DDNGKPVKE
+2663 DDNGQPVKE

-2692 KKLNDTLTVKGTLAN
+2692 KKLNDTLAVKGSLAN

-2782 NVTSGLTDATGNKT
+2782 NVTSGLTDATGNKA
-2796 DLANATSTNAV
+2796 DLTNAVDTNAV

-2853 SNVTDKS
+2853 ADAADKA
-2860 LEVALAG
+2860 LVVALEG

-2951 GDKEEV
+2951 GEKEEV

-3004 GEQLIVKMAKV
+3004 GGQLIVKMAKV

-3219 GEKEEVAT
+3219 GDKEEVAT

-3233 FVGNDGKVVT
+3233 FVGNDGKVIA

-3257 TEAGLTAASDRNVG
+3257 TEAGLNAASDRNVG

-3332 ADGKDGVSFKEGGR
+3332 ADGKDGVSFKEDGR

-3470 AVGVDGTDGANGKDG
+3470 AAGVDGTDGANGKDG

-3509 FVGDTGNP
+3509 FVGNDGKV
-3517 IAKKLNQTL
+3517 IDKKLNSTL
-3526 TIKGNL
+3526 TIKGGLAEADTATAENI
-3532 DAAAAVTDKNLRV
+3532 RV
-3545 DNVDGALIIKMA
+3545 DNVGGDLIVKLA
-3557 KSLTDLTN
+3557 QNLTN
-3565 ATFTSGNSNTTI
+3565 LTTATFGNDVNDQLVI
-3577 GGNGLTITP
+3577 NKDGLTIKG
-3586 NAGNTVSLTDKGL
+3586 ADAAKTVSLTDKGL

-3648 NATTGGFGLTDEKG
+3648 NATTGGFGLTDE
-3662 GNVKADLGKTVT
+3662 NNNDVKADLGKTVT

-3683 EVVEKDGKKALQI
+3683 EVIEKDGKKALQI

-3734 KGENGKDAVSING
+3734 KGENGQDAVSING

-3786 TLAKGEPGV
+3786 TVKQGKPGV
-3795 DGKDGKTRIVYE
+3795 DGKDGETKTRIVYE
-3807 TKTPDGKTVT
+3807 TPNGEQ
-3817 EEVATLKDGLKF
+3817 EEVATLNDGLKF
-3829 VGDDGKVITKEL
+3829 VGDDGKVVTKKL
-3841 NKTLTIKG
+3841 NETLTIKG
-3849 NLSTVAD
+3849 NLSTAAD

-3887 TNVGG
+3887 TNAGG
-3892 DKSVVDGNGL
+3892 DKSVVEGNGL

-4018 NEGVK
+4018 NDGVK
-4023 VGDKVSLTKDG
+4023 VGDKVSLAKDG
-4034 LTAGDVKISAEA
+4034 LTAGDVKISAET

-4088 SGVTDAEQGGGF
+4088 SSVTDAEQGGGF

-4202 SQLYATNQNVTNLQN
+4202 SQLHATNQNVTNLQN
-4217 NVAKGWNIEAGTVEG
+4217 DVAKGWNIEAGTVEG

-4310 KSETRINN
+4310 KSEIRINN

-4333 LRGVA
+4333 LRSVA

>member
-1 MNHIYKVVWS
+1 MNHVYKVVWS

-36 VKDVSNKTTA
+36 VKDVSNKTAA

-72 AIVAISHVE
+72 AIIAIGNSV
-81 NGVISTDNSA
+81 NGVTDSN
-91 KANASTVVS
+91 TVTYN
-100 SPYYHHTT
+100 PRL
-108 TDEGTRA
+108 TDGKIDDGTRP
-115 YNYYNPGN
+115 YNYNNPGSLSYDN
-123 PGERSSDLYS
+123 PNSKPTGSRPDLYDENRH
-133 STKYAHGIAIG
+133 AHGIAIG
-144 CNTNA
+144 CNTNV
-149 IATTGKGGSNGIA
+149 IATTGRGGSNGIA
-162 IGDFSEATGGLSVSL
+162 IGQHAKATGGLAITL
-177 GVQAT
+177 GSFAQAT
-182 SRDVGA
+182 DVGA
-188 VAIGTAANASGFNS
+188 MALGTSSRASGFNS
-202 LAMMRQSAATGNYS
+202 LSMMRQSAATGDYS
-216 TAIGSVSYA
+216 AAIGSVAWANGS
-225 KGEASVALGA
+225 ASMAMGA
-235 SATAH
+235 SATTF
-240 GSQSIAIGSVDP
+240 GNQSIAIGSVSP
-252 KTTKGTTDEA
+252 TTFDATGGFEA
-262 FRTAYDGVN
+262 KRTSYDGVN
-271 STETYGNRSMA
+271 NTKTYGDRSMA
-282 LGSGAKTN
+282 LGSAAKTN
-290 GNDSFAVGSGARTG
+290 GNDSFAVGTNATTG
-304 TFTDSVD
+304 QFEMGRIGTATPASVANTS
-311 IFGHKDTVAAVS
+311 KS
-323 ANEAIAFGN
+323 ADKAIAFGN
-332 DSKALKDKAVAF
+332 DSAARGTQSIAF
-344 GNNATARGEESVAF
+344 GHDADANKKDSIAFGIDATTNGTA
-358 AFNATS
+358 
-364 VGNQSVAIGTNS
+364 SVAIGTNS
-376 NAAHDRVVTIGT
+376 KAEHDRVVTIGT

-402 EAKAKA
+402 ESKAKA

-418 TVTVANSVSLGAD
+418 TVTVENSVSLGAD
-431 SFADEIG
+431 ANADEIG
-438 GSADM
+438 GQEKM
-443 QINGK
+443 TINGREY
-448 TYKFAGGQAQG
+448 TFAGLKPQG
-459 TVSVGSGYDKDQ
+459 TVSIGSGYDSNNK
-471 ARSGTVVRTITD
+471 ARPGTVVRTITD
-483 LGAGRVLANSTDA
+483 VGAGRVLANSTDA
-496 INGSQLYALATEIEK
+496 INGSQLYALATEVEK
-511 GWNVATSATNE
+511 GWNVATGATNE
-522 GSKTGDTTAAKVING
+522 GTHTGQSTAKVINS
-537 ETVTFTADKNIAID
+537 ETVKFVAGKNIAID
-551 QQGKNITVKTED
+551 QQGKDITVKTED
-563 DVTFNSVNTKDLT
+563 DVAFNSVNTKDLT
-576 ATGNT
+576 VTGNT
-581 KVNNFTVEKGGKV
+581 KVNNFAVNPNANI
-594 DMGGNNVTNVAAPT
+594 DMGSNRVTNVAAPK
-608 ADTDAANKKYVDDGR
+608 DAKDATNKEYVDNGR
-623 TQVKSTDG
+623 TQVTSNDK
-631 SVTITNSTTNG
+631 SVTITNSTTATG
-642 ATVYDLKVN
+642 AKVYDLKVN
-651 ANVSYEGDS
+651 ANVSYAGDT
-660 GKGTNKLSDPIR
+660 GNGTNKLSDPIK
-672 FAGVENETVTKAEDG
+672 FAGVKDETVTKAENG
-687 KVTVGLAD
+687 KVTVGLAE

-710 FTVGTDAQHQ
+710 FTVGADKAHT
-720 ATGITVNQKDK
+720 ATGIKVNQTTN
-731 RFDIIGTQD
+731 RFDIIGTD
-740 YVTTTVTDGSVKVD
+740 KFVNTTVTGTSVQVD
-754 IDQKFKDQVNT
+754 IAQDFKDTVSNNT
-765 NTNNIADNKQNIT
+765 QNIADNKQNIT
-778 NNANNITKNADN
+778 KNADS

-814 GFGLEAQDGNN
+814 GFGLEDQDGNN
-825 VTKQLGEKV
+825 INKPLGEKV

-841 NINTTVTADGKL
+841 NINTKVDGDQLKV
-853 AINLNNTLDLGDKGS
+853 NLNNTLDLTTAGS
-868 VKIGST
+868 VKIGDT

-893 INAGSKKITN
+893 INAGGKKITN

-919 SQLYATNQNV
+919 SQLHATNQNV

-1015 KNGGKVDMGN
+1015 KAGGTVNMGN
-1025 NRVTNV
+1025 NVVNGVANGTVAKDSKDAVNGGQLFATNQNVTNL
-1031 ATPTAD
+1031 
-1037 TDAANKKY
+1037 
-1045 VDDARTIV
+1045 
-1053 TSNDGSVTIA
+1053 
-1063 ETQNGPAKSYD
+1063 ET
-1074 LKVNAN
+1074 KVN
-1080 VSYAGDS
+1080 G
-1087 GNGTNKLSEEIKFAG
+1087 
-1102 TTGEIVTEAKDGQV
+1102 
-1116 TFKLDDKVKND
+1116 
-1127 IKDNADK
+1127 
-1134 IAKGFGL
+1134 GFGL
-1141 QAEDNKTV
+1141 QDQNGTPITKA
-1149 NKDLGEKIEVV
+1149 LGEQIKVV
-1160 GGNKNINTTID
+1160 GGNQNINTKVEN
-1171 GEKLKVNLNNTLDLS
+1171 GELKVNLNNNLDLGPQGSVQTGATKVDNNGLTITGGPSVTKTGIDADSKKITNVQDGTVDANSKDAVNGSQLHATNQNVTKNATDITNLNNTVQAGWELQVGGQKVKNVTPTNNVANFIAGDNIVVSDDSGSVKIATKKDVTFDKVKADKGLTVNKGATINMGDNVVDGVAEGKLSVDSKQAVNGSQLFATNQNVTNLENKVNGGFGLKATDGKTVTKQLGDTIEVVGGDKNISTTVTADNKLTINLNKDLDLS
-1186 EQGSVKIGDTT
+1186 EKGSVKIGDTT

-1211 KKDGINAGDKKITN
+1211 KKDGINAGDQKITK
-1225 VEAGEISANS
+1225 V
-1235 KDAVNGSQL
+1235 K
-1244 YATNQNVT
+1244 
-1252 NNTNSINS
+1252 
-1260 LNTTVQAGWELQVG
+1260 
-1274 GKKAKNV
+1274 
-1281 TPTSNV
+1281 
-1287 ANFIAGDNIAVTAE
+1287 AGDVNET
-1301 QDGSVKIATQKDVT
+1301 ST
-1315 FDNVTANNG
+1315 
-1324 LTVKKG
+1324 
-1330 ATINMGDNVVTNVA
+1330 
-1344 DGKVSAD
+1344 
-1351 SKDAVNGSQLHQT
+1351 DAVNGSQLHQT
-1364 NQNVTKL
+1364 NQNVTNL
-1371 GDKLTAEGLN
+1371 GKDLTTKGLN

-1435 ANFTTNGQG
+1435 ATFTNNGQG

-1455 TPANGDTAKTVSL
+1455 TPTNGGADNTVSL
-1468 TNNGLNNGGNNITN
+1468 TDKGLNNGGNNITN

-1505 NAGWKLRANNAEESV
+1505 NAGWKLHANNAEESV

-1599 HGDLNTNITNAS
+1599 HSDLNTNITNAS
-1611 KDLTTKGLNFVGDDK
+1611 KDLTAKGLNFVGDNK
-1626 EVVHRNLGDTLSI
+1626 EVVHRDLGDTLS
-1639 VGGAEEAN
+1639 VTGGAEENN
-1647 LSDKNIGVVGSEGKL
+1647 LSNNNIGVIGNKDGSL
-1662 EVKLAKTLK
+1662 TVKLAKTLK
-1671 ELTNATFTTAGN
+1671 DLTNATFTTAD

-1707 LTDKGLNNGNNKIT
+1707 LTDKGLNNGGNTIT
-1721 NVSAGTDA
+1721 NVAAGVNK

-1754 DDAKGSNIAPNATVR
+1754 NDEKSNIAPNATVR

-1775 NIKVTKEGNNVT
+1775 NIKIAKDANNNVT
-1787 FDLNNTVKVGT
+1787 FDLNDTVNIGS
-1798 GDKAVTINGTDGT
+1798 GDKKVTIDGT
-1811 LTGLTNKTFTPG
+1811 KGTVNGLTNRTFDPKNIVNG
-1823 QIVSGRAAT
+1823 QAAT
-1832 EDQLQSS
+1832 EDQLQQV
-1839 HDQLNTNITNLS
+1839 HGDLNTNITNAS
-1851 NNLTEKGLSF
+1851 NDLINKGLSF
-1861 SADNKGAK
+1861 VGDNTATK

-1881 GNADPAKLSDKNIG
+1881 GNADVNKLSDKNIG
-1895 VEANEANGQLVVKL
+1895 VVGNDQGELVVKL

-1919 NFTATGANTTI
+1919 NFTAAGANTTI
-1930 NGNGVTITP
+1930 NGNGVTIKPAT
-1939 KGADV
+1939 GGDA
-1944 TKTVSLTDKGLN
+1944 KTVSLTDKGLN

-2045 KDGSIGVNGKDG
+2045 SIGVNGKDG

-2077 DGKSATANITVA
+2077 DGKSATATITVA
-2089 KGPAGVDGKDGANGT
+2089 KGPVGVDGKDGANGT

-2145 TLTIKGELANA
+2145 TLTIKGELAEA
-2156 DAATAENIRVDN
+2156 GAATAENIRVDN
-2168 VGGDLI
+2168 ANGDLI

-2188 FGKDGNDQ
+2188 FGKDANDQ

-2236 GLVGNDGKTKVALK
+2236 GLVGNDGNKVALK

-2323 LNSTVTVGNDQEPGV
+2323 LNSTVTVGDKDKPGT

-2382 KDGKTRIVYETTKDG
+2382 KPGETKTRIVYETTKDG

-2416 KGEVIAKKLNDT
+2416 KGEVIAKKLNET
-2428 LAVKGNLAKDANVTD
+2428 LAVKGNLDKDANVTD

-2459 AKELTD
+2459 AKELKD

-2624 PRGTDGKDGASANI
+2624 PRGANGKDGASANI

-2643 KPGLDGKP
+2643 KPGLDGKD

-2663 DDNGKPVKE
+2663 TRDGKTTTE
-2672 EVATLNDGLNF
+2672 QVATLNDGLNF
-2683 IGNQGDKIA
+2683 IGNQGEKIA
-2692 KKLNDTLTVKGTLAN
+2692 KKLNDTLAVKGSLAN

-2720 QDGALVVKLAQNL
+2720 QDGVLVVKLAQNL

-2782 NVTSGLTDATGNKT
+2782 NVTSGLTDASGKKA
-2796 DLANATSTNAV
+2796 DLTNAVDTNAV

-2853 SNVTDKS
+2853 ADAADKV
-2860 LEVALAG
+2860 LVVALEG

-2897 AIVFNGVDGVNGKDG
+2897 AIVFNGIDGVNGKDG

-2957 ATLKDGLHFVGDK
+2957 ATLKDGLHFVGDN
-2970 GTSIAKKLNETLAIK
+2970 GDVIAKKLNETLAIK

-3004 GEQLIVKMAKV
+3004 GGQLIVKMAKV

-3022 NFTDA
+3022 TFTDA

-3051 TGKGLNNGNNTITN
+3051 TDKGLNNGNNTITN

-3150 GSIGVKGKDGTTGVT
+3150 GTIGVKGKDGTTGVT

-3219 GEKEEVAT
+3219 GDKEEVAT

-3233 FVGNDGKVVT
+3233 FVGNDGKLIA
-3243 KKLNDTLAIKGGIN
+3243 KKLNDTLAVKGGIN
-3257 TEAGLTAASDRNVG
+3257 TEAGLNAASDRNVG
-3271 VRESDKGLNIV
+3271 VRENDKGLNIV
-3282 IAERPTFSGI
+3282 IAERPTFY
-3292 IVDGKDGKDAE
+3292 
-3303 VKFAKDGKD
+3303 
-3312 GMSIVGT
+3312 
-3319 RGADGQNGLTLKG
+3319 
-3332 ADGKDGVSFKEGGR
+3332 
-3346 ITNVADG
+3346 
-3353 KDGKD
+3353 
-3358 AVNKDQLERVNA
+3358 
-3370 TANAGWKLTVNNGN
+3370 W
-3384 NQTTVTPNATV
+3384 
-3395 DLANTDG
+3395 
-3402 NIVITKDANNVTF
+3402 
-3415 ALNNNLTVGGKD
+3415 
-3427 GKDGEIGV
+3427 
-3435 KGADGKTGVT
+3435 
-3445 LNGKDGS
+3445 
-3452 IGING
+3452 
-3457 KDGSNGAITVEKG
+3457 
-3470 AVGVDGTDGANGKDG
+3470 
-3485 MTRIVYTDANG
+3485 
-3496 TKHNVSTLNDGLS
+3496 
-3509 FVGDTGNP
+3509 
-3517 IAKKLNQTL
+3517 
-3526 TIKGNL
+3526 
-3532 DAAAAVTDKNLRV
+3532 
-3545 DNVDGALIIKMA
+3545 
-3557 KSLTDLTN
+3557 
-3565 ATFTSGNSNTTI
+3565 
-3577 GGNGLTITP
+3577 
-3586 NAGNTVSLTDKGL
+3586 
-3599 NNGNNQITNVTSG
+3599 
-3612 LVNRNG
+3612 
-3618 DKVDLANATG
+3618 
-3628 DVLTN
+3628 
-3633 AVNVGDLKD
+3633 
-3642 SVNNLT
+3642 
-3648 NATTGGFGLTDEKG
+3648 
-3662 GNVKADLGKTVT
+3662 
-3674 VIGDGSVKT
+3674 
-3683 EVVEKDGKKALQI
+3683 
-3696 GLTNNVTVGNDK
+3696 
-3708 EPGVITVKG
+3708 
-3717 ENGKDG
+3717 
-3723 VSISGKDGISI
+3723 
-3734 KGENGKDAVSING
+3734 
-3747 KDGNGAI
+3747 
-3754 AVNGKDG
+3754 
-3761 KTGVG
+3761 
-3766 LDGAN
+3766 
-3771 GTIGINGK
+3771 
-3779 DGSNGTI
+3779 
-3786 TLAKGEPGV
+3786 
-3795 DGKDGKTRIVYE
+3795 
-3807 TKTPDGKTVT
+3807 
-3817 EEVATLKDGLKF
+3817 
-3829 VGDDGKVITKEL
+3829 
-3841 NKTLTIKG
+3841 
-3849 NLSTVAD
+3849 
-3856 VTDKNLR
+3856 
-3863 VDNVDGALIIK
+3863 
-3874 MARTLTDLTSATF
+3874 
-3887 TNVGG
+3887 
-3892 DKSVVDGNGL
+3892 
-3902 TITPANGGNTVS
+3902 
-3914 LTTKGLDNGGNKVI
+3914 
-3928 NVAAGDVNATSTDAV
+3928 
-3943 NGSQLYAVSEVA
+3943 
-3955 NKGWNIQTNGN
+3955 
-3966 VSTNVKPGDTVNFAN
+3966 
-3981 GKNIEINN
+3981 
-3989 DGTNVTV
+3989 
-3996 GLAKD
+3996 
-4001 VDLGK
+4001 
-4006 DGSIKAGDTIMN
+4006 
-4018 NEGVK
+4018 
-4023 VGDKVSLTKDG
+4023 
-4034 LTAGDVKISAEA
+4034 
-4046 GINAGNKQITNVESG
+4046 
-4061 LGGTKLADAKGDT
+4061 
-4074 LKNAANIGDLQTAI
+4074 
-4088 SGVTDAEQGGGF
+4088 
-4100 GLADDNGT
+4100 
-4108 EVKQSLGK
+4108 
-4116 TIQVKGDGNV
+4116 
-4126 TTTVT
+4126 
-4131 NGSLTVGLNKDVDL
+4131 
-4145 GKDGSLTAG
+4145 
-4154 GTKVSEKGV
+4154 
-4163 SFADSLVNLT
+4163 
-4173 SNGLN
+4173 
-4178 NGGNKVTNV
+4178 
-4187 KAGEVSATSTDAVNG
+4187 
-4202 SQLYATNQNVTNLQN
+4202 
-4217 NVAKGWNIEAGTVEG
+4217 
-4232 STGKVTGASK
+4232 
-4242 SNVAMGDTV
+4242 
-4251 GVKAGN
+4251 
-4257 NIEITQD
+4257 
-4264 GSNIAI
+4264 
-4270 ATSAT
+4270 
-4275 PTFDTV
+4275 
-4281 TVGKDGNTA
+4281 
-4290 TVGTV
+4290 
-4295 QDEHGSAIKVTGADG
+4295 
-4310 KSETRINN
+4310 
-4318 VADGKADNDAVNVRQ
+4318 
-4333 LRGVA
+4333 
-4338 QNVANIDNRVS
+4338 
-4349 KLDKRVRGIGANSAA
+4349 
-4364 ASSLPQVMLPG
+4364 
-4375 KSMVAVAGGAYSGA
+4375 
-4389 SAVAVGYSRA
+4389 
-4399 SDNGKVIL
+4399 
-4407 KVNGTANSAGHY
+4407 HY
-4419 SGGVGVGY
+4419 R
-4427 QW
+4427 

>member
-1 MNHIYKVVWS
+1 M
-11 TVTNSLVVVS
+11 
-21 ELARSKGKAASTVSD
+21 
-36 VKDVSNKTTA
+36 
-46 VAVAAAL
+46 
-53 QVAAV
+53 
-58 GTIAIGSFAPMEAN
+58 
-72 AIVAISHVE
+72 
-81 NGVISTDNSA
+81 
-91 KANASTVVS
+91 
-100 SPYYHHTT
+100 
-108 TDEGTRA
+108 
-115 YNYYNPGN
+115 
-123 PGERSSDLYS
+123 
-133 STKYAHGIAIG
+133 
-144 CNTNA
+144 
-149 IATTGKGGSNGIA
+149 
-162 IGDFSEATGGLSVSL
+162 
-177 GVQAT
+177 
-182 SRDVGA
+182 
-188 VAIGTAANASGFNS
+188 
-202 LAMMRQSAATGNYS
+202 
-216 TAIGSVSYA
+216 
-225 KGEASVALGA
+225 
-235 SATAH
+235 
-240 GSQSIAIGSVDP
+240 
-252 KTTKGTTDEA
+252 
-262 FRTAYDGVN
+262 
-271 STETYGNRSMA
+271 
-282 LGSGAKTN
+282 
-290 GNDSFAVGSGARTG
+290 
-304 TFTDSVD
+304 
-311 IFGHKDTVAAVS
+311 
-323 ANEAIAFGN
+323 
-332 DSKALKDKAVAF
+332 
-344 GNNATARGEESVAF
+344 
-358 AFNATS
+358 
-364 VGNQSVAIGTNS
+364 
-376 NAAHDRVVTIGT
+376 
-388 NSTATHNRSMAIGE
+388 
-402 EAKAKA
+402 
-408 NHSLALGANA
+408 
-418 TVTVANSVSLGAD
+418 
-431 SFADEIG
+431 
-438 GSADM
+438 
-443 QINGK
+443 
-448 TYKFAGGQAQG
+448 
-459 TVSVGSGYDKDQ
+459 
-471 ARSGTVVRTITD
+471 
-483 LGAGRVLANSTDA
+483 
-496 INGSQLYALATEIEK
+496 
-511 GWNVATSATNE
+511 
-522 GSKTGDTTAAKVING
+522 
-537 ETVTFTADKNIAID
+537 
-551 QQGKNITVKTED
+551 
-563 DVTFNSVNTKDLT
+563 
-576 ATGNT
+576 
-581 KVNNFTVEKGGKV
+581 
-594 DMGGNNVTNVAAPT
+594 
-608 ADTDAANKKYVDDGR
+608 
-623 TQVKSTDG
+623 
-631 SVTITNSTTNG
+631 
-642 ATVYDLKVN
+642 
-651 ANVSYEGDS
+651 
-660 GKGTNKLSDPIR
+660 
-672 FAGVENETVTKAEDG
+672 
-687 KVTVGLAD
+687 
-695 KAKESLKKADSAMQE
+695 
-710 FTVGTDAQHQ
+710 
-720 ATGITVNQKDK
+720 
-731 RFDIIGTQD
+731 
-740 YVTTTVTDGSVKVD
+740 
-754 IDQKFKDQVNT
+754 
-765 NTNNIADNKQNIT
+765 
-778 NNANNITKNADN
+778 
-790 IAKNTQNITNNT
+790 
-802 NNITKNAEAIAK
+802 
-814 GFGLEAQDGNN
+814 
-825 VTKQLGEKV
+825 
-834 KVVGGNQ
+834 
-841 NINTTVTADGKL
+841 
-853 AINLNNTLDLGDKGS
+853 
-868 VKIGST
+868 
-874 KVDQDGLTIT
+874 
-884 GGPSVTKTG
+884 
-893 INAGSKKITN
+893 
-903 VEAGE
+903 
-908 VSENSKEAVNG
+908 
-919 SQLYATNQNV
+919 
-929 TNNTNSINSLN
+929 
-940 TTVQA
+940 
-945 GWELQVEGNKA
+945 
-956 KDVTPKDKVANFKA
+956 
-970 GDNINVSIA
+970 
-979 TDKSV
+979 
-984 VIATDKDVTFDNVK
+984 TFDNVK

-1015 KNGGKVDMGN
+1015 KNGGTVNMGN

-1087 GNGTNKLSEEIKFAG
+1087 GNGTNKLSEAIKFAG
-1102 TTGEIVTEAKDGQV
+1102 TAGEIVTEAKDGQV

-1149 NKDLGEKIEVV
+1149 NKNLGEKIEVV

-1197 INNGGLEIAGGPSV
+1197 INNGGLEIVGGPSV

-1225 VEAGEISANS
+1225 VE
-1235 KDAVNGSQL
+1235 V
-1244 YATNQNVT
+1244 
-1252 NNTNSINS
+1252 
-1260 LNTTVQAGWELQVG
+1260 
-1274 GKKAKNV
+1274 
-1281 TPTSNV
+1281 
-1287 ANFIAGDNIAVTAE
+1287 
-1301 QDGSVKIATQKDVT
+1301 
-1315 FDNVTANNG
+1315 
-1324 LTVKKG
+1324 
-1330 ATINMGDNVVTNVA
+1330 
-1344 DGKVSAD
+1344 GKVSTD
-1351 SKDAVNGSQLHQT
+1351 SKEAVNGSQLHQT
-1364 NQNVTKL
+1364 NQNVTNL
-1371 GDKLTAEGLN
+1371 GKDLTTKGLN

-1435 ANFTTNGQG
+1435 ATFTNNGQG

-1455 TPANGDTAKTVSL
+1455 TPSAGDATKTVSL
-1468 TNNGLNNGGNNITN
+1468 TNNGLNNGGNRITN
-1482 VARGTKGTDAVNV
+1482 VAEGKDGTDAVNV
-1495 DQLNEVSLAA
+1495 DQLNKVSLAA
-1505 NAGWKLRANNAEESV
+1505 NAGWKLRANNADESV

-1529 NNTDNNIVITKKA
+1529 NNTDKNIVITKKA
-1542 GDNNVT
+1542 DDNNVT

-1611 KDLTTKGLNFVGDDK
+1611 KDLTAKGLNFVGDNK
-1626 EVVHRNLGDTLSI
+1626 EVVHRDLGDTLS
-1639 VGGAEEAN
+1639 VTGGAEENN
-1647 LSDKNIGVVGSEGKL
+1647 LSNNNIGVIGNKDGSL
-1662 EVKLAKTLK
+1662 TVKLAKTLK
-1671 ELTNATFTTAGN
+1671 DLTNATFTTAGN

-1694 TITTAG
+1694 TITPTNG

-1775 NIKVTKEGNNVT
+1775 NIKIAKDANNNVT
-1787 FDLNNTVKVGT
+1787 FDLNNTVKVGS

-1811 LTGLTNKTFTPG
+1811 VTGLTNKTFTPG

-1839 HDQLNTNITNLS
+1839 HDQLNTNITNLG

-1939 KGADV
+1939 KGAD
-1944 TKTVSLTDKGLN
+1944 TAKTVSLTDKGLN

-1971 TDAVNVSQLKEVSST
+1971 TDAVNVSQLKAVSAT

-2032 SNLTV
+2032 NNLTV
-2037 GGKDGKDG
+2037 GAKDGKDG
-2045 KDGSIGVNGKDG
+2045 KNGVDGSIGVNGKDG

-2077 DGKSATANITVA
+2077 DGKSATATITVA
-2089 KGPAGVDGKDGANGT
+2089 KGPTGVDGKNGT

-2145 TLTIKGELANA
+2145 TLTIKGALANA

-2188 FGKDGNDQ
+2188 FGKDANDQ

-2205 IKPTTGGDAKT
+2205 IKGADATKT

-2278 GGFGLKDSAGNEVK
+2278 GGFGLKDSVGNEVK

-2323 LNSTVTVGNDQEPGV
+2323 LNSTVTVGDKDKPGT

-2382 KDGKTRIVYETTKDG
+2382 KPGETKTRIVYETTKDG

-2428 LAVKGNLAKDANVTD
+2428 LAVKGNLDENANVTD

-2459 AKELTD
+2459 AKELKD

-2482 NGVTITPNTGDKV
+2482 NGVTITPNKGDKV
-2495 SLTDKGLNNGN
+2495 SLTNKGLNNGN

-2595 GVDGQIGVNGKDGSS
+2595 GIDGQIGVNGKDGSS

-2624 PRGTDGKDGASANI
+2624 PRGANGKDGASANI

-2663 DDNGKPVKE
+2663 DDNGQPVKE

-2683 IGNQGDKIA
+2683 IGNQGEKIA
-2692 KKLNDTLTVKGTLAN
+2692 KKLNDTLAVKGTLAN

-2782 NVTSGLTDATGNKT
+2782 NVTSGLTDATGKKA
-2796 DLANATSTNAV
+2796 DLTNAVDTNAV

-2853 SNVTDKS
+2853 ADATDKA
-2860 LEVALAG
+2860 LVVALEG

-2897 AIVFNGVDGVNGKDG
+2897 AIVFNGIDGVNGKDG
-2912 KDGAEGKAS
+2912 KDGAEGRAS

-2957 ATLKDGLHFVGDK
+2957 ATLKDGLHFVGDN
-2970 GTSIAKKLNETLAIK
+2970 GDVIAKKLNETLAIK

-3004 GEQLIVKMAKV
+3004 GGQLIVKMAKV

-3022 NFTDA
+3022 TFTDA

-3051 TGKGLNNGNNTITN
+3051 TDKGLNNGNNTITN

-3150 GSIGVKGKDGTTGVT
+3150 GTIGVKGKDGTTGVT

-3219 GEKEEVAT
+3219 GDKEEVAT

-3233 FVGNDGKVVT
+3233 FVGNDGKV
-3243 KKLNDTLAIKGGIN
+3243 
-3257 TEAGLTAASDRNVG
+3257 
-3271 VRESDKGLNIV
+3271 
-3282 IAERPTFSGI
+3282 
-3292 IVDGKDGKDAE
+3292 
-3303 VKFAKDGKD
+3303 
-3312 GMSIVGT
+3312 
-3319 RGADGQNGLTLKG
+3319 
-3332 ADGKDGVSFKEGGR
+3332 
-3346 ITNVADG
+3346 
-3353 KDGKD
+3353 
-3358 AVNKDQLERVNA
+3358 
-3370 TANAGWKLTVNNGN
+3370 
-3384 NQTTVTPNATV
+3384 
-3395 DLANTDG
+3395 
-3402 NIVITKDANNVTF
+3402 
-3415 ALNNNLTVGGKD
+3415 
-3427 GKDGEIGV
+3427 
-3435 KGADGKTGVT
+3435 
-3445 LNGKDGS
+3445 
-3452 IGING
+3452 
-3457 KDGSNGAITVEKG
+3457 
-3470 AVGVDGTDGANGKDG
+3470 
-3485 MTRIVYTDANG
+3485 
-3496 TKHNVSTLNDGLS
+3496 
-3509 FVGDTGNP
+3509 
-3517 IAKKLNQTL
+3517 IAKKLNSTL
-3526 TIKGNL
+3526 TIKGGL
-3532 DAAAAVTDKNLRV
+3532 AEADAATAENIRV
-3545 DNVDGALIIKMA
+3545 DNVNGDLIVKLA
-3557 KSLTDLTN
+3557 QNLTN
-3565 ATFTSGNSNTTI
+3565 LTTATFGNDVNDQLVI
-3577 GGNGLTITP
+3577 NKDGLTIKG
-3586 NAGNTVSLTDKGL
+3586 ADAAKTVSLTDRGL

-3723 VSISGKDGISI
+3723 VSISGKDGVSI
-3734 KGENGKDAVSING
+3734 KGENGQDAVSING

-3786 TLAKGEPGV
+3786 TVKQGKPGV
-3795 DGKDGKTRIVYE
+3795 DGKDGETKTRIVYE
-3807 TKTPDGKTVT
+3807 TPNGEP
-3817 EEVATLKDGLKF
+3817 EEVATLNDGLKF
-3829 VGDDGKVITKEL
+3829 VGDDGKVVTKKL
-3841 NKTLTIKG
+3841 NETLTIKG
-3849 NLSTVAD
+3849 NLSTAAD
-3856 VTDKNLR
+3856 VTDNNLR

-3887 TNVGG
+3887 TNAGG

-3902 TITPANGGNTVS
+3902 TITPVNGGKTVS

-3928 NVAAGDVNATSTDAV
+3928 NVAVGDVNATSTDAV

-3955 NKGWNIQTNGN
+3955 NKGRNIQTNGN

-4006 DGSIKAGDTIMN
+4006 DGSIKGGDTIMN
-4018 NEGVK
+4018 NDGVK

-4034 LTAGDVKISAEA
+4034 LTAGDVKISAET

-4088 SGVTDAEQGGGF
+4088 SSVTDAEQGGGF

-4173 SNGLN
+4173 GNGLN

-4202 SQLYATNQNVTNLQN
+4202 SQLHATNQNVTNLQN
-4217 NVAKGWNIEAGTVEG
+4217 DVAKGWNIEAGTVEG

-4242 SNVAMGDTV
+4242 SKVAMGDTV

-4333 LRGVA
+4333 LKGVA

>member
-1 MNHIYKVVWS
+1 MNHVYKVVWS

-36 VKDVSNKTTA
+36 VKDVSNKTAA

-72 AIVAISHVE
+72 AIVAISHAE
-81 NGVISTDNSA
+81 NGVIKNDGSA
-91 KANASTVVS
+91 KANASTVVGS
-100 SPYYHHTT
+100 QYYSHTT
-108 TDEGTRA
+108 TDDGTRP
-115 YNYYNPGN
+115 YNYNNPGSLSYN
-123 PGERSSDLYS
+123 DPDRKPTDRSDLYDNNLS
-133 STKYAHGIAIG
+133 HGIAIG
-144 CNTNA
+144 CHTNA

-162 IGDFSEATGGLSVSL
+162 IGDYAQATGGLSVSL
-177 GVQAT
+177 GAF
-182 SRDVGA
+182 SRSTDVGA
-188 VAIGTAANASGFNS
+188 MALGTSSRASGFNS
-202 LAMMRQSAATGNYS
+202 LAMMRQSAATGDYAV
-216 TAIGSVSYA
+216 AIGSVAYA
-225 KGEASVALGA
+225 KGNSSFAMGS
-235 SATAH
+235 SATAF
-240 GSQSIAIGSVDP
+240 GNQSIAIGSVSPVTYNAD
-252 KTTKGTTDEA
+252 GTYEA
-262 FRTAYDGVN
+262 KRTSYDAVN
-271 STETYGNRSMA
+271 RTQTNGNRSMA
-282 LGSGAKTN
+282 LGSGAKTS
-290 GNDSFAVGSGARTG
+290 GDDSFAVGSRATTG
-304 TFTDSVD
+304 TFTTSN
-311 IFGHKDTVAAVS
+311 
-323 ANEAIAFGN
+323 NETNWATKAEKAIAFGN
-332 DSKALKDKAVAF
+332 DSKALKDKAIAF
-344 GNNATARGEESVAF
+344 GNNASAKGEEGVAF
-358 AFNATS
+358 GFNATS

-418 TVTVANSVSLGAD
+418 TVTVENSVSLGAD

-438 GSADM
+438 GQANM
-443 QINGK
+443 TINGRK
-448 TYKFAGGQAQG
+448 YDFAGLQAKG
-459 TVSVGSGYDKDQ
+459 TVSVGSGVDKNRPG
-471 ARSGTVVRTITD
+471 ATVRTITD
-483 LGAGRVLANSTDA
+483 VGAGRVSATSTDA
-496 INGSQLYALATEIEK
+496 INGSQLYALATEVGK
-511 GWNVATSATNE
+511 GWNVATSATAD
-522 GSKTGDTTAAKVING
+522 GVKTGDQKAANVIND
-537 ETVTFTADKNIAID
+537 ETVTFTA
-551 QQGKNITVKTED
+551 GKNIVIDQKDQTITVATKD
-563 DVTFNSVNTKDLT
+563 DVDFKTVNSTTVTTTDLT
-576 ATGNT
+576 AKGDTT
-581 KVNNFTVEKGGKV
+581 VHNFTVSPNSKI
-594 DMGGNNVTNVAAPT
+594 DMGNNRVTNIAAPQ
-608 ADTDAANKKYVDDGR
+608 DANDATTKQYVDNGR
-623 TQVKSTDG
+623 TQVKSTDK
-631 SVTITNSTTNG
+631 SVTIDETTSNG
-642 ATVYDLKVN
+642 AKVYDLKVN

-660 GKGTNKLSDPIR
+660 GKGTNKLSDPIK
-672 FAGVENETVTKAEDG
+672 FAGVAGETVTTAKNG
-687 KVTVGLAD
+687 QVTVGLDKKAKDSLD
-695 KAKESLKKADSAMQE
+695 KADTAVQTVLVGAGDKTQSISVDKDENRFDI
-710 FTVGTDAQHQ
+710 VGTDGA
-720 ATGITVNQKDK
+720 
-731 RFDIIGTQD
+731 
-740 YVTTTVTDGSVKVD
+740 VTTTIDGRNVKVD
-754 IDQKFKDQVNT
+754 IDQKFKDTVNT
-765 NTNNIADNKQNIT
+765 NTQNIVKNENNIAENTKNIT
-778 NNANNITKNADN
+778 NNA
-790 IAKNTQNITNNT
+790 

-814 GFGLEAQDGNN
+814 GFGLEAQDGKTVN
-825 VTKQLGEKV
+825 KQLGQNISVVGQNSNIKTSVDEGKV
-834 KVVGGNQ
+834 K
-841 NINTTVTADGKL
+841 IA
-853 AINLNNTLDLGDKGS
+853 LNNTLDLTTAGS
-868 VKIGST
+868 VKIGET
-874 KVDQDGLTIT
+874 KVDGNGLTIT

-893 INAGSKKITN
+893 INAGGKTITDVADGKI
-903 VEAGE
+903 
-908 VSENSKEAVNG
+908 SEDSNEAVNG
-919 SQLYATNQNV
+919 SQLHKTNQNV
-929 TNNTNSINSLN
+929 TKNTTDITNLNNT
-940 TTVQA
+940 VQE
-945 GWELQVEGNKA
+945 GWELRVEGNKA

-984 VIATDKDVTFDNVK
+984 VIATDKDVIFDNVK

-1015 KNGGKVDMGN
+1015 KTGSTVNMGDNVVNGVANGTVAKDSKDAVNGGQLFATN
-1025 NRVTNV
+1025 QNVTNL
-1031 ATPTAD
+1031 
-1037 TDAANKKY
+1037 DA
-1045 VDDARTIV
+1045 
-1053 TSNDGSVTIA
+1053 
-1063 ETQNGPAKSYD
+1063 
-1074 LKVNAN
+1074 KVN
-1080 VSYAGDS
+1080 G
-1087 GNGTNKLSEEIKFAG
+1087 
-1102 TTGEIVTEAKDGQV
+1102 
-1116 TFKLDDKVKND
+1116 
-1127 IKDNADK
+1127 
-1134 IAKGFGL
+1134 GFGL
-1141 QAEDNKTV
+1141 QAADGKAVT
-1149 NKDLGEKIEVV
+1149 KQLGEKIEVV
-1160 GGNKNINTTID
+1160 GGDKNISTTVTAD
-1171 GEKLKVNLNNTLDLS
+1171 NKLTINLNKDLDLS
-1186 EQGSVKIGDTT
+1186 EQGSVKVGDTT
-1197 INNGGLEIAGGPSV
+1197 INNGGLEIVGGPSV
-1211 KKDGINAGDKKITN
+1211 KKDGINAGDQKITK
-1225 VEAGEISANS
+1225 V
-1235 KDAVNGSQL
+1235 K
-1244 YATNQNVT
+1244 
-1252 NNTNSINS
+1252 
-1260 LNTTVQAGWELQVG
+1260 
-1274 GKKAKNV
+1274 
-1281 TPTSNV
+1281 
-1287 ANFIAGDNIAVTAE
+1287 AGD
-1301 QDGSVKIATQKDVT
+1301 
-1315 FDNVTANNG
+1315 
-1324 LTVKKG
+1324 
-1330 ATINMGDNVVTNVA
+1330 INET
-1344 DGKVSAD
+1344 ST
-1351 SKDAVNGSQLHQT
+1351 DAVNGSQLHAT

-1381 FVGDNGQVVHRDL
+1381 FVGDNKGEVVHRDL
-1394 GATLSVVGGAKAD
+1394 GATLSVVGGAEQAN
-1407 LSENNIGVEGKDG
+1407 LSDNNIGVVGHKDG
-1420 TLTVKLAKTLNDLTS
+1420 SLTVKLAKTLKDLTS
-1435 ANFTTNGQG
+1435 ATFTNG
-1444 NTVINGNGVTI
+1444 
-1455 TPANGDTAKTVSL
+1455 
-1468 TNNGLNNGGNNITN
+1468 
-1482 VARGTKGTDAVNV
+1482 
-1495 DQLNEVSLAA
+1495 
-1505 NAGWKLRANNAEESV
+1505 
-1520 VKPNDAVSL
+1520 
-1529 NNTDNNIVITKKA
+1529 
-1542 GDNNVT
+1542 
-1548 FGLNNTVKVGTN
+1548 
-1560 NAVTIDGTNGT
+1560 
-1571 VGGLTNKTFDPTKIV
+1571 
-1586 SGQAATEDQLKQV
+1586 
-1599 HGDLNTNITNAS
+1599 
-1611 KDLTTKGLNFVGDDK
+1611 
-1626 EVVHRNLGDTLSI
+1626 
-1639 VGGAEEAN
+1639 
-1647 LSDKNIGVVGSEGKL
+1647 
-1662 EVKLAKTLK
+1662 
-1671 ELTNATFTTAGN
+1671 AGN

-1694 TITTAG
+1694 TITPANG
-1700 GADKTVS
+1700 GADKSVS
-1707 LTDKGLNNGNNKIT
+1707 LTDKGLNNGGNTIT
-1721 NVSAGTDA
+1721 NVAAGVNK

-1811 LTGLTNKTFTPG
+1811 VTGLTNKTFTPG

-1839 HDQLNTNITNLS
+1839 HDQLNTNITNLG

-1930 NGNGVTITP
+1930 NGNGVTIKPAT
-1939 KGADV
+1939 GGDA
-1944 TKTVSLTDKGLN
+1944 KTVSLTDKGLN

-2045 KDGSIGVNGKDG
+2045 SIGVNGKDG

-2077 DGKSATANITVA
+2077 DGKSATATITVA
-2089 KGPAGVDGKDGANGT
+2089 KGPAGVDGKNGT

-2145 TLTIKGELANA
+2145 TLTIKGELAEA
-2156 DAATAENIRVDN
+2156 GAATAENIRVDN
-2168 VGGDLI
+2168 VNGDLI

-2188 FGKDGNDQ
+2188 FGKDVNDQ

-2236 GLVGNDGKTKVALK
+2236 GLVGNDGNKVALK
-2250 DANGTTLT
+2250 DANGITLT

-2323 LNSTVTVGNDQEPGV
+2323 LNSTVTVGNDKEPGV

-2382 KDGKTRIVYETTKDG
+2382 KDGKTRIVYETKTPDG
-2397 KTTTEEVA
+2397 NTTTEEVA

-2428 LAVKGNLAKDANVTD
+2428 LAVKGNLDENANVTD

-2459 AKELTD
+2459 AKELKD

-2482 NGVTITPNTGDKV
+2482 NGVTITPNKGDKV

-2663 DDNGKPVKE
+2663 TPDGKTTTE
-2672 EVATLNDGLNF
+2672 QVATLNDGLNF
-2683 IGNQGDKIA
+2683 IGNQGEKIA
-2692 KKLNDTLTVKGTLAN
+2692 KKLNDTLAVKGSLAN

-2782 NVTSGLTDATGNKT
+2782 NVTSGLTDASGNKA
-2796 DLANATSTNAV
+2796 DLTNAVDTNAV

-2853 SNVTDKS
+2853 ADAADKA
-2860 LEVALAG
+2860 LVVALEG

-2897 AIVFNGVDGVNGKDG
+2897 AIVFNGIDGVNGKDG

-2957 ATLKDGLHFVGDK
+2957 ATLKDGLHFVGDN
-2970 GTSIAKKLNETLAIK
+2970 GDVIAKKLNETLAIK

-3004 GEQLIVKMAKV
+3004 GGQLIVKMAKV

-3022 NFTDA
+3022 TFTDA

-3051 TGKGLNNGNNTITN
+3051 TDKGLNNGNNTITN

-3150 GSIGVKGKDGTTGVT
+3150 GTIGVKGKDGTTGVT

-3219 GEKEEVAT
+3219 GDKEEVAT

-3233 FVGNDGKVVT
+3233 FVGNDGKLIA
-3243 KKLNDTLAIKGGIN
+3243 KKLNDTLAVKGGIN
-3257 TEAGLTAASDRNVG
+3257 TEAGLNAASDRNVG
-3271 VRESDKGLNIV
+3271 VRENDKGLNIV

-3332 ADGKDGVSFKEGGR
+3332 ADGKDGVSFKEDGR

-3370 TANAGWKLTVNNGN
+3370 TAKAGWKLTVNNGN

-3470 AVGVDGTDGANGKDG
+3470 AVGIDGTDGANGKDG

-3532 DAAAAVTDKNLRV
+3532 DEAAAVTDKNLRV

-3633 AVNVGDLKD
+3633 AVNVGDLKE

-3648 NATTGGFGLTDEKG
+3648 NATTGGFGLTDE
-3662 GNVKADLGKTVT
+3662 NNNDVKADLGKTVT

-3734 KGENGKDAVSING
+3734 KGENGQDAVSING

-3786 TLAKGEPGV
+3786 TVKQGKPGV
-3795 DGKDGKTRIVYE
+3795 NGKDGETKTRIVYE
-3807 TKTPDGKTVT
+3807 TPNGEP
-3817 EEVATLKDGLKF
+3817 EEVATLNDGLKF
-3829 VGDDGKVITKEL
+3829 VGDDGKVVTKKL
-3841 NKTLTIKG
+3841 NETLTIKG
-3849 NLSTVAD
+3849 NLSTAAD
-3856 VTDKNLR
+3856 VTDNNLR

-3902 TITPANGGNTVS
+3902 TITPVNGGKTVS

-4018 NEGVK
+4018 NDGVK

-4034 LTAGDVKISAEA
+4034 LTAGDVKISAET

-4088 SGVTDAEQGGGF
+4088 SSVTDAEQGGGF

-4202 SQLYATNQNVTNLQN
+4202 SQLHATNQNVTNLQN
-4217 NVAKGWNIEAGTVEG
+4217 DVAKGWNIEAGTVEG

-4242 SNVAMGDTV
+4242 SKVAMGDTV

-4333 LRGVA
+4333 LKGVA

>member
-1 MNHIYKVVWS
+1 MNHVYKVVWS

-36 VKDVSNKTTA
+36 VKDVSNKTAA

-72 AIVAISHVE
+72 AIVAIGGSAASGQTL
-81 NGVISTDNSA
+81 NGVSYGTTVNAIGGTASVTDI
-91 KANASTVVS
+91 
-100 SPYYHHTT
+100 
-108 TDEGTRA
+108 GTRA

-123 PGERSSDLYS
+123 PGVGPDTNLYN
-133 STKYAHGIAIG
+133 STAYVHGIAIG
-144 CNTNA
+144 CHTNVVDTSA
-149 IATTGKGGSNGIA
+149 KVGSNGIA
-162 IGDFSEATGGLSVSL
+162 IGDFSKATGGLSISL
-177 GVQAT
+177 GALST
-182 SRDVGA
+182 STDVGA
-188 VAIGTAANASGFNS
+188 VAIGTAAKASGFNS

-216 TAIGSVSYA
+216 AAIGSVSYA
-225 KGEASVALGA
+225 KGDASVALGA

-240 GSQSIAIGSVDP
+240 GEQSIAIGSVSP
-252 KTTKGTTDEA
+252 KTTKGTSDEA
-262 FRTAYDGVN
+262 FRTAYDGTN
-271 STETYGNRSMA
+271 STETYGARSMA
-282 LGSGAKTN
+282 LGAGAKTN
-290 GNDSFAVGSGARTG
+290 GNDSFAVGSAARTG
-304 TFTDSVD
+304 YFAPGIDD
-311 IFGHKDTVAAVS
+311 LGRPDAVATSQS
-323 ANEAIAFGN
+323 ADKAIAFGN
-332 DSKALKDKAVAF
+332 DSEALKDKAVAF
-344 GNNATARGEESVAF
+344 GNDASATGEESVAF
-358 AFNATS
+358 GFKASST
-364 VGNQSVAIGTNS
+364 GDKSVAIGTNS
-376 NAAHDRVVTIGT
+376 KALHDRVVTIGT

-418 TVTVANSVSLGAD
+418 TVTVENSVSLGAD
-431 SFADEIG
+431 SNADEIG
-438 GSADM
+438 GQEKM
-443 QINGK
+443 TINGREY
-448 TYKFAGGQAQG
+448 TFAGLQPKG
-459 TVSVGSGYDKDQ
+459 TVSIGSGYDSNNK
-471 ARSGTVVRTITD
+471 ARPGTVVRTITD
-483 LGAGRVLANSTDA
+483 VGAGRVSATSTDA
-496 INGSQLYALATEIEK
+496 INGSQLYALATEVEK
-511 GWNVATSATNE
+511 GWNVATGATAE
-522 GSKTGDTTAAKVING
+522 GTHTGQSTAKVING
-537 ETVTFTADKNIAID
+537 ETVTFTAGKNIAIN
-551 QQGKNITVKTED
+551 QQDKNITVKTED
-563 DVTFNSVNTKDLT
+563 DVTFTNVKSNTVNTGDLT

-581 KVNNFTVEKGGKV
+581 NVNNLTVKPGAKI
-594 DMGGNNVTNVAAPT
+594 DMGGNTITNIGAPT
-608 ADTDAANKKYVDDGR
+608 NAKDAANKEYVDNGR
-623 TQVKSTDG
+623 TQVKSTDK
-631 SVTITNSTTNG
+631 SVTIDETTSNG
-642 ATVYDLKVN
+642 AKVYDLKVN
-651 ANVSYEGDS
+651 ANVSYEGNTGS
-660 GKGTNKLSDPIR
+660 GTNKLSTPIK
-672 FAGVENETVTKAEDG
+672 FVGVNDEIVTTAENG
-687 KVTVGLAD
+687 KVTVGLAE
-695 KAKESLKKADSAMQE
+695 KAKESLKKADSAVQ
-710 FTVGTDAQHQ
+710 TVLVGAGDKAQS
-720 ATGITVNQKDK
+720 ISVNKDDN
-731 RFDIIGTQD
+731 RFDIVGAD
-740 YVTTTVTDGSVKVD
+740 GFVTTSVEGRNVKVD
-754 IDQKFKDQVNT
+754 IDQKFKNAVDT
-765 NTNNIADNKQNIT
+765 NTQNIAKNENNIAENTKNIT
-778 NNANNITKNADN
+778 NNV
-790 IAKNTQNITNNT
+790 

-814 GFGLEAQDGNN
+814 GFGLEAQDGKTVN
-825 VTKQLGEKV
+825 KQLGQNISVVGQNSNIKTSVDEGKV
-834 KVVGGNQ
+834 K
-841 NINTTVTADGKL
+841 IA
-853 AINLNNTLDLGDKGS
+853 LNNTLDLTADGS
-868 VKIGST
+868 VQIGGT
-874 KVDQDGLTIT
+874 KVDQNGLTIT

-893 INAGSKKITN
+893 INAGDKKIAN
-903 VEAGE
+903 VEAGDI
-908 VSENSKEAVNG
+908 SASSKEAVNG
-919 SQLYATNQNV
+919 SQLHATNQNV
-929 TNNTNSINSLN
+929 TKNATDITNLNN
-940 TTVQA
+940 TVQA
-945 GWELQVEGNKA
+945 GWELRVEDKKA

-998 TQNLN
+998 TQSLN

-1087 GNGTNKLSEEIKFAG
+1087 GNGTNKLSEAIKFAG
-1102 TTGEIVTEAKDGQV
+1102 TAGEIVTEAKDGQV

-1225 VEAGEISANS
+1225 VEAG
-1235 KDAVNGSQL
+1235 
-1244 YATNQNVT
+1244 
-1252 NNTNSINS
+1252 
-1260 LNTTVQAGWELQVG
+1260 
-1274 GKKAKNV
+1274 
-1281 TPTSNV
+1281 
-1287 ANFIAGDNIAVTAE
+1287 
-1301 QDGSVKIATQKDVT
+1301 
-1315 FDNVTANNG
+1315 
-1324 LTVKKG
+1324 
-1330 ATINMGDNVVTNVA
+1330 
-1344 DGKVSAD
+1344 KVSTD

-1455 TPANGDTAKTVSL
+1455 TPDNGGADKTVSL
-1468 TNNGLNNGGNNITN
+1468 TDKGLNNGGNNITN

-1529 NNTDNNIVITKKA
+1529 NNTDKNIVITKSKD
-1542 GDNNVT
+1542 DNNVT
-1548 FGLNNTVKVGTN
+1548 FGLNNTITVGN
-1560 NAVTIDGTNGT
+1560 KANGGNPVTVDGTKGT
-1571 VGGLTNKTFDPTKIV
+1571 VNGLTNTKFDPKQIV
-1586 SGQAATEDQLKQV
+1586 SGQAATEDQLQSS
-1599 HGDLNTNITNAS
+1599 HNQLNTNITNLGN
-1611 KDLTTKGLNFVGDDK
+1611 DLTTKGLNFVGDNK
-1626 EVVHRNLGDTLSI
+1626 GQNVHRKLGDTLSI
-1639 VGGAEEAN
+1639 VGGAAENN
-1647 LSDKNIGVVGSEGKL
+1647 LSENNIGVVGSEGKL

-1671 ELTNATFTTAGN
+1671 DLTNATFTNGAGN

-1700 GADKTVS
+1700 DATKTVS
-1707 LTDKGLNNGNNKIT
+1707 LTDKGLNNGGNTIT
-1721 NVSAGTDA
+1721 NVAAGVNK

-1754 DDAKGSNIAPNATVR
+1754 DEADGSNIAPNATVR

-1811 LTGLTNKTFTPG
+1811 VTGLTNKTFTPG

-1839 HDQLNTNITNLS
+1839 HDQLNTNITNLG

-1930 NGNGVTITP
+1930 NGNGVTIKPAT
-1939 KGADV
+1939 GGDA
-1944 TKTVSLTDKGLN
+1944 KTVSLTDKGLN

-2045 KDGSIGVNGKDG
+2045 SIGVNGKDG

-2077 DGKSATANITVA
+2077 DGKSATATITVA
-2089 KGPAGVDGKDGANGT
+2089 KGPAGVDGKNGT

-2145 TLTIKGELANA
+2145 TLTIKGELAEA
-2156 DAATAENIRVDN
+2156 GAATAENIRVDN
-2168 VGGDLI
+2168 VNGDLI

-2188 FGKDGNDQ
+2188 FGKDVNDQ

-2236 GLVGNDGKTKVALK
+2236 GLVGNDGNKVALK
-2250 DANGTTLT
+2250 DANGITLT

-2323 LNSTVTVGNDQEPGV
+2323 LNSTVTVGNDKEPGV

-2382 KDGKTRIVYETTKDG
+2382 KDGKTRIVYETKTPDG
-2397 KTTTEEVA
+2397 NTTTEEVA

-2428 LAVKGNLAKDANVTD
+2428 LAVKGNLDENANVTD

-2459 AKELTD
+2459 AKELKD

-2482 NGVTITPNTGDKV
+2482 NGVTITPNKGDKV

-2663 DDNGKPVKE
+2663 DDNGQPVKE

-2782 NVTSGLTDATGNKT
+2782 NVTSGLTDATGKKA
-2796 DLANATSTNAV
+2796 DLTNAVDTNAV

-2853 SNVTDKS
+2853 ADATDKA
-2860 LEVALAG
+2860 LVVALEG

-2957 ATLKDGLHFVGDK
+2957 ATLKDGLHFVGDN
-2970 GTSIAKKLNETLAIK
+2970 GEVIAKKLNETLAIK

-3004 GEQLIVKMAKV
+3004 GGQLIVKMAKV

-3022 NFTDA
+3022 TFTDA
-3027 AGNNTIIGGNGVTIT
+3027 AGNNTIIGSNGVTIT

-3051 TGKGLNNGNNTITN
+3051 TDKGLNNGNNTITN

-3150 GSIGVKGKDGTTGVT
+3150 GTIGVKGKDGTTGVT

-3219 GEKEEVAT
+3219 GDKEEVAT

-3233 FVGNDGKVVT
+3233 FVGNDGKVIA
-3243 KKLNDTLAIKGGIN
+3243 KKLNDTLAVKGGIN
-3257 TEAGLTAASDRNVG
+3257 TEAGLNAASDRNVG

-3332 ADGKDGVSFKEGGR
+3332 ADGKDGVSFKEDGR

-3370 TANAGWKLTVNNGN
+3370 TAKAGWKLTVNNGN

-3509 FVGDTGNP
+3509 FVGNDGKV
-3517 IAKKLNQTL
+3517 IAKKLNSTL
-3526 TIKGNL
+3526 TIKGGL
-3532 DAAAAVTDKNLRV
+3532 AEADAATAENIRV
-3545 DNVDGALIIKMA
+3545 DNVNGDLIVKLA
-3557 KSLTDLTN
+3557 QNLTN
-3565 ATFTSGNSNTTI
+3565 LTTATFGNDVNDQLVI
-3577 GGNGLTITP
+3577 NKDGLTIKG
-3586 NAGNTVSLTDKGL
+3586 ADAAKTVSLTDKGL

-3696 GLTNNVTVGNDK
+3696 GLTSDVTVGNDK

-3734 KGENGKDAVSING
+3734 KGENGQDAVSING

-3786 TLAKGEPGV
+3786 TVKQGKPGV
-3795 DGKDGKTRIVYE
+3795 DGKDGETKTRIVYE
-3807 TKTPDGKTVT
+3807 TPNGEP
-3817 EEVATLKDGLKF
+3817 EEVATLNDGLKF
-3829 VGDDGKVITKEL
+3829 VGDDGKVVTKKL
-3841 NKTLTIKG
+3841 NETLTIKG
-3849 NLSTVAD
+3849 NLSTAAD
-3856 VTDKNLR
+3856 VTDNNLR

-3902 TITPANGGNTVS
+3902 MITPVNGGKTVS

-3996 GLAKD
+3996 GLVEK
-4001 VDLGK
+4001 VDLGEN
-4006 DGSIKAGDTIMN
+4006 GSIKAGDTIMN
-4018 NEGVK
+4018 NDGVK

-4034 LTAGDVKISAEA
+4034 LTAGDVKISAET

-4202 SQLYATNQNVTNLQN
+4202 SQLHATNQNVTNLQN

-4333 LRGVA
+4333 LKGVA

>member
-1 MNHIYKVVWS
+1 MNHVYKVVWS

-36 VKDVSNKTTA
+36 VKDVSNKTAA

-72 AIVAISHVE
+72 AIVAISHAE
-81 NGVISTDNSA
+81 NGQIQSTSA
-91 KANASTVVS
+91 QANASTVVGGR
-100 SPYYHHTT
+100 YYGYSTI
-108 TDEGTRA
+108 DEGTRA
-115 YNYYNPGN
+115 YNYNNPGSLSYDN
-123 PGERSSDLYS
+123 ASSNDRYESGRLYDS
-133 STKYAHGIAIG
+133 SKYVHGIAIG

-149 IATTGKGGSNGIA
+149 VSTTGKGGSNGIA
-162 IGDFSEATGGLSVSL
+162 IGDYSKSTGGLSMAIGALS
-177 GVQAT
+177 QAT
-182 SRDVGA
+182 DIGA
-188 VAIGTAANASGFNS
+188 MALGTASRASGFNS
-202 LAMMRQSAATGNYS
+202 LSMMRQSAATGDYS
-216 TAIGSVSYA
+216 VAIGSVSYA
-225 KGEASVALGA
+225 KGDSSFAMGS
-235 SATAH
+235 SATAF
-240 GSQSIAIGSVDP
+240 GNQSIAIGSVSPVTYNAD
-252 KTTKGTTDEA
+252 GTYEA
-262 FRTAYDGVN
+262 KRTSYDAINRTQTNGD
-271 STETYGNRSMA
+271 RSMA
-282 LGSGAKTN
+282 LGSGAKTS
-290 GNDSFAVGSGARTG
+290 GDDSFAVGSNATTG
-304 TFTDSVD
+304 TFTTSNNQ
-311 IFGHKDTVAAVS
+311 TTS
-323 ANEAIAFGN
+323 ANKAAKAIAFGN
-332 DSKALKDKAVAF
+332 DSEALKDKAVAF
-344 GNNATARGEESVAF
+344 GNNATAKGEESVAF
-358 AFNATS
+358 GFNATS

-402 EAKAKA
+402 DAEAKA

-496 INGSQLYALATEIEK
+496 INGSQLYAVVTEINK
-511 GWNVATSATNE
+511 GWNVATNATAE
-522 GSKTGDTTAAKVING
+522 GTHTGGSTAKVING
-537 ETVTFTADKNIAID
+537 ETVTFTAGKNIAIN
-551 QQGKNITVKTED
+551 QQDKNITVKTED
-563 DVTFNSVNTKDLT
+563 DVAFNSVNTKDLT

-581 KVNNFTVEKGGKV
+581 KVNNFTVENGGKV
-594 DMGGNNVTNVAAPT
+594 DMGGNTVTNIGAPK
-608 ADTDAANKKYVDDGR
+608 ADNDATTKKYVDDGR
-623 TQVKSTDG
+623 TQVVSTDK

-660 GKGTNKLSDPIR
+660 GKGTNKLSDPIK
-672 FAGVENETVTKAEDG
+672 FAGVAGETVTTATNG
-687 KVTVGLAD
+687 QVTVGLD
-695 KAKESLKKADSAMQE
+695 KKAKDSLAKADTAVQTVLVGAGNAAQSISVDQNTNR
-710 FTVGTDAQHQ
+710 FDIVGTDGA
-720 ATGITVNQKDK
+720 
-731 RFDIIGTQD
+731 
-740 YVTTTVTDGSVKVD
+740 VTTTIDGRNVKVD
-754 IDQKFKDQVNT
+754 IDQKFKDTVNT
-765 NTNNIADNKQNIT
+765 NTQNIA
-778 NNANNITKNADN
+778 NNAK
-790 IAKNTQNITNNT
+790 NITNNT

-814 GFGLEAQDGNN
+814 GFGLEDENGTPI
-825 VTKQLGEKV
+825 TKALGEKV
-834 KVVGGNQ
+834 RVVGGNQ
-841 NINTTVTADGKL
+841 NINTAVTADGKL

-868 VKIGST
+868 VKIGDI
-874 KVDQDGLTIT
+874 KVDQNGLTIT

-893 INAGSKKITN
+893 IDAGNQKITK
-903 VEAGE
+903 VQDGE

-945 GWELQVEGNKA
+945 GWELQVEGKTVKN
-956 KDVTPKDKVANFKA
+956 VTPKNKNANFKA
-970 GDNINVSIA
+970 GDNIVVSDDSGSVKIA
-979 TDKSV
+979 TKS
-984 VIATDKDVTFDNVK
+984 DVTFDKV
-998 TQNLN
+998 TA
-1003 VEGDTNVNNFTV
+1003 
-1015 KNGGKVDMGN
+1015 KNGLTVNQGATINMGDN
-1025 NRVTNV
+1025 VVSGVANGTVAADSKQAVNGSQLFATNQNVTNLE
-1031 ATPTAD
+1031 
-1037 TDAANKKY
+1037 N
-1045 VDDARTIV
+1045 
-1053 TSNDGSVTIA
+1053 
-1063 ETQNGPAKSYD
+1063 
-1074 LKVNAN
+1074 KVN
-1080 VSYAGDS
+1080 G
-1087 GNGTNKLSEEIKFAG
+1087 
-1102 TTGEIVTEAKDGQV
+1102 
-1116 TFKLDDKVKND
+1116 
-1127 IKDNADK
+1127 
-1134 IAKGFGL
+1134 GFGL
-1141 QAEDNKTV
+1141 KATDGKTV
-1149 NKDLGEKIEVV
+1149 TKQLGDTIEVV
-1160 GGNKNINTTID
+1160 GGDKNISTTVTAD
-1171 GEKLKVNLNNTLDLS
+1171 NKLTINLNKDLDLS
-1186 EQGSVKIGDTT
+1186 EKGSVKIGDTT

-1211 KKDGINAGDKKITN
+1211 KKDGINAGDQKITK
-1225 VEAGEISANS
+1225 V
-1235 KDAVNGSQL
+1235 K
-1244 YATNQNVT
+1244 
-1252 NNTNSINS
+1252 
-1260 LNTTVQAGWELQVG
+1260 
-1274 GKKAKNV
+1274 
-1281 TPTSNV
+1281 
-1287 ANFIAGDNIAVTAE
+1287 AGDVNET
-1301 QDGSVKIATQKDVT
+1301 ST
-1315 FDNVTANNG
+1315 
-1324 LTVKKG
+1324 
-1330 ATINMGDNVVTNVA
+1330 
-1344 DGKVSAD
+1344 
-1351 SKDAVNGSQLHQT
+1351 DAVNGSQLHQT
-1364 NQNVTKL
+1364 NQNVTNL
-1371 GDKLTAEGLN
+1371 GKDLTTKGLN

-1435 ANFTTNGQG
+1435 ATFTNNGQG

-1455 TPANGDTAKTVSL
+1455 TPTNGGADNTVSL
-1468 TNNGLNNGGNNITN
+1468 TDKGLNNGGNNITN

-1571 VGGLTNKTFDPTKIV
+1571 VGGLTNKAFDPTKIV

-1611 KDLTTKGLNFVGDDK
+1611 KDLTTKGLNFVGDNGK
-1626 EVVHRNLGDTLSI
+1626 NVHRNLGDTLSV
-1639 VGGAEEAN
+1639 VGGAAENN
-1647 LSDKNIGVVGSEGKL
+1647 LSENNIGVVGSEGKL

-1671 ELTNATFTTAGN
+1671 DLTNATFTNGAGN

-1700 GADKTVS
+1700 DATKTVS
-1707 LTDKGLNNGNNKIT
+1707 LTDKGLNNGGNTIT
-1721 NVSAGTDA
+1721 NVAAGVNK

-1754 DDAKGSNIAPNATVR
+1754 DEADGSNIAPNATVR

-1775 NIKVTKEGNNVT
+1775 NIKIAKDANNNVT
-1787 FDLNNTVKVGT
+1787 FDLNDTVNIGS
-1798 GDKAVTINGTDGT
+1798 GDKKVTIDGT
-1811 LTGLTNKTFTPG
+1811 KGTVNGLTNRTFDPKNIVNG
-1823 QIVSGRAAT
+1823 QAAT
-1832 EDQLQSS
+1832 EDQLKQVHS
-1839 HDQLNTNITNLS
+1839 DLNTNITNAS
-1851 NNLTEKGLSF
+1851 NDLINKGLSF
-1861 SADNKGAK
+1861 VGDNTATK

-1881 GNADPAKLSDKNIG
+1881 GNADVNKLSDKNIG
-1895 VEANEANGQLVVKL
+1895 VVGNDQGELVVKL

-1919 NFTATGANTTI
+1919 NFTANNANTTI
-1930 NGNGVTITP
+1930 NGNGVTIKPAT
-1939 KGADV
+1939 GGDA
-1944 TKTVSLTDKGLN
+1944 KTVSLTDKGLN

-1971 TDAVNVSQLKEVSST
+1971 TDAVNVSQLKAVSAT

-2032 SNLTV
+2032 NNLTV
-2037 GGKDGKDG
+2037 GGKDG

-2077 DGKSATANITVA
+2077 DGKDGAKATITVA
-2089 KGPAGVDGKDGANGT
+2089 KGPVGVDGKDGANGT

-2145 TLTIKGELANA
+2145 TLTIKGELAEA
-2156 DAATAENIRVDN
+2156 GAATAENIRVDN

-2188 FGKDGNDQ
+2188 FGKDANDQ

-2205 IKPTTGGDAKT
+2205 IKGADATKT

-2323 LNSTVTVGNDQEPGV
+2323 LNSTVTVGDKDKPGT

-2382 KDGKTRIVYETTKDG
+2382 KDGKTRIVYETKTPDG

-2416 KGEVIAKKLNDT
+2416 KGEVIAKKLNET
-2428 LAVKGNLAKDANVTD
+2428 LAVKGNLDKDANVTD

-2459 AKELTD
+2459 AKELKD

-2663 DDNGKPVKE
+2663 GDNGQPVKE

-2683 IGNQGDKIA
+2683 IGNQGEKIA
-2692 KKLNDTLTVKGTLAN
+2692 KKLNDTLAVKGSLAN

-2720 QDGALVVKLAQNL
+2720 QDGVLVVKLAQNL

-2782 NVTSGLTDATGNKT
+2782 NVTSGLTDASGKKA
-2796 DLANATSTNAV
+2796 DLTNAVDTNAV

-2853 SNVTDKS
+2853 ADAADKA
-2860 LEVALAG
+2860 LVVALEG

-2897 AIVFNGVDGVNGKDG
+2897 AIVFNGIDGVNGKDG

-2957 ATLKDGLHFVGDK
+2957 ATLKDGLHFVGDN
-2970 GTSIAKKLNETLAIK
+2970 GDVIAKKLNETLAIK

-3004 GEQLIVKMAKV
+3004 GGQLIVKMAKV

-3022 NFTDA
+3022 TFTDA

-3051 TGKGLNNGNNTITN
+3051 TDKGLNNGNNTITN

-3219 GEKEEVAT
+3219 GDKEEVAT

-3233 FVGNDGKVVT
+3233 FVGNDGKLIA
-3243 KKLNDTLAIKGGIN
+3243 KKLNDTLAVKGGIN
-3257 TEAGLTAASDRNVG
+3257 TEAGLNAASDRNVG

-3332 ADGKDGVSFKEGGR
+3332 ADGKDGVSFKEDGR

-3370 TANAGWKLTVNNGN
+3370 TAKAGWKLTVNNGN

-3509 FVGDTGNP
+3509 FVGNDGKV
-3517 IAKKLNQTL
+3517 IAKKLNSTL
-3526 TIKGNL
+3526 TIKGGL
-3532 DAAAAVTDKNLRV
+3532 AEADAATAENIRV
-3545 DNVDGALIIKMA
+3545 DNVNGDLIVKLA
-3557 KSLTDLTN
+3557 QNLTN
-3565 ATFTSGNSNTTI
+3565 LTTATFGNDVNDQLVI
-3577 GGNGLTITP
+3577 NKDGLTIKG
-3586 NAGNTVSLTDKGL
+3586 ADAAKTVSLTDKGL

-3633 AVNVGDLKD
+3633 AVNVGDLKE

-3648 NATTGGFGLTDEKG
+3648 NATTGGFGLTDE
-3662 GNVKADLGKTVT
+3662 NNNDVKADLGKTVT

-3734 KGENGKDAVSING
+3734 KGENGQDAVSING

-3786 TLAKGEPGV
+3786 TVKQGKPGV
-3795 DGKDGKTRIVYE
+3795 DGKDGETKTRIVYE
-3807 TKTPDGKTVT
+3807 TPNGEP
-3817 EEVATLKDGLKF
+3817 EEVATLNDGLKF
-3829 VGDDGKVITKEL
+3829 VGDDGKVVTKKL
-3841 NKTLTIKG
+3841 NETLTIKG
-3849 NLSTVAD
+3849 NLSTAAD
-3856 VTDKNLR
+3856 VTDNNLR

-3902 TITPANGGNTVS
+3902 TITPVNGGKTVS

-4018 NEGVK
+4018 NDGVK

-4034 LTAGDVKISAEA
+4034 LTAGDVKISAET

-4088 SGVTDAEQGGGF
+4088 SSVTDAEQGGGF

-4202 SQLYATNQNVTNLQN
+4202 SQLHATNQNVTNLQN
-4217 NVAKGWNIEAGTVEG
+4217 DVAKGWNIEAGTVEG

-4242 SNVAMGDTV
+4242 SKVAMGDTV

-4333 LRGVA
+4333 LKGVA